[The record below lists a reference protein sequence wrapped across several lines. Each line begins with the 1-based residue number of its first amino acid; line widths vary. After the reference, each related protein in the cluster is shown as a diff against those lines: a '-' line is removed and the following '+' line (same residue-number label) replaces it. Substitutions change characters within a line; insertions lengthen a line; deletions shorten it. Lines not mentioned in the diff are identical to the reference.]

1 MASISSLMGSS
12 SSGSIY
18 GSRNSN
24 IISGL
29 ASGLDTESMIE
40 GMLQGYKSKI
50 TGLQQDRQSLLWQ
63 QQAYQSISDKLVEF
77 SRKYMSYTSSTN
89 LLSSSFFNN
98 AVLTTTGGKFADMV
112 SATGKTSSNI
122 TIDAVAQLAT
132 AARYTHSASK
142 LGNVIE
148 SGDRLTVRG
157 DSAMN
162 VSDPINVS
170 TLEGSLTIKYGNKD
184 VTIDFGERE
193 FFDESG
199 KGTKPLTAED
209 LKSAIEKK
217 LADEKITLSSGDQK
231 AASELIK
238 VEVGSNGEITF
249 SDKTPGG
256 NTVDIKGATGQLE
269 KTLKPTTDDLGNPIT
284 SITLETGKTYSKEIS
299 TAEYLSDKS
308 ITVTL
313 NGVKKTISLEDVVKD
328 ENGAYIQNAPDGS
341 TSQETANDKFQKNLK
356 NALDKAFGTGKV
368 QVSFGADS
376 KLNFSVQ
383 KGSTLAVSSE
393 VGEVLGF
400 EDGLTTY
407 VNTSKTLGQ
416 LGELTALEDGD
427 SDDDIKKAT
436 LTIGEVP
443 VEGTAIFVPE
453 DERVTKEDGVY
464 DADGYKLD
472 ENGFRLNDDGEIL
485 YEFSLK
491 VNGKEVGKFTQDTA
505 LETVMNAINSN
516 TEAGVNVS
524 YSSLTNQFVFTAK
537 QTGEDGQIE
546 LGDGTGN
553 DLAAA
558 LFGTSD
564 GKFTPGQDAIFKA
577 TVNGSPMNFSRS
589 SNTFDMDGMSV
600 TLKGTFN
607 FNNNTTQ
614 TGPIASDNI
623 SDALFVEGESVTFT
637 SKTDTDTVVD
647 AIKQMVEDY
656 NAIVKEVKEAYSTM
670 PLQQTNGSKYEPLTE
685 EDKADMSESEI
696 EAYEEKAKTG
706 LLFGDNDLSSLY
718 NALRSAVAPGGND
731 GSFLRSIGIN
741 TSYSEGLTTIEL
753 DETALREAL
762 ETNPDGVKDA
772 FTKSKENGASRDG
785 LMTAIQKVTD
795 RYAATTGATKG
806 ILIEKAGSK
815 YSPTAA
821 LDNALLDQMNEI
833 DDQIETWQSKMSD
846 KVDYYTN
853 KFTQLEMLIQQMNSQ
868 SSTLAG
874 LMGGY

>member
-12 SSGSIY
+12 SSSSIY

-132 AARYTHSASK
+132 SSRYTHSASG
-142 LGNVIE
+142 LGQATV
-148 SGDRLTVRG
+148 GTDGKLTVTG
-157 DSAMN
+157 DGTFDVNGKMN
-162 VSDPINVS
+162 VSE
-170 TLEGSLTIKYGNKD
+170 LEGSLSLKYGNKEI
-184 VTIDFGERE
+184 TINFDELE
-193 FFDESG
+193 FFDKKGDGSG
-199 KGTKPLTAED
+199 TITADD

-217 LADEKITLSSGDQK
+217 LEDQKITLSSGDQK

-249 SDKTPGG
+249 SDKTSAG
-256 NTVDIKGATGQLE
+256 NTVEISGATG
-269 KTLKPTTDDLGNPIT
+269 KLKDSLGLTGDKLGSSFTFKEGTYTTQV
-284 SITLETGKTYSKEIS
+284 S

-313 NGVKKTISLEDVVKD
+313 NGVKKTISLADIVKD
-328 ENGAYIQNAPDGS
+328 GNGYINS
-341 TSQETANDKFQKNLK
+341 NDTFKDNLQS
-356 NALDKAFGTGKV
+356 ALDKAFGGEKVTVGVDGGKLSFA
-368 QVSFGADS
+368 VS
-376 KLNFSVQ
+376 Q
-383 KGSTLAVSSE
+383 GSTLAVSSS
-393 VGEVLGF
+393 VGKALGF
-400 EDGLTTY
+400 EDSMTTY
-407 VNTSKTLGQ
+407 VNTSQTLGQ
-416 LGELTALEDGD
+416 LGTFNKDTGE
-427 SDDDIKKAT
+427 
-436 LTIGEVP
+436 LTIGGKKVQGTLMEKVP
-443 VEGTAIFVPE
+443 KDQWIKQDDGTYI
-453 DERVTKEDGVY
+453 DSQGN
-464 DADGYKLD
+464 KLD
-472 ENGFRLNDDGEIL
+472 AEGYRLSKDGERL
-485 YEFSLK
+485 YEFSLT

-505 LETVMNAINSN
+505 LETVMNAINSD

-524 YSSLTNQFVFTAK
+524 YSNLTNQFVFTAK
-537 QTGEDGQIE
+537 ESGEGGQIE
-546 LGDGTGN
+546 MGDG
-553 DLAAA
+553 LAQA
-558 LFGTSD
+558 LFGKVDIKDET
-564 GKFTPGQDAIFKA
+564 TYTAGQDAIFKA
-577 TVNGSPMNFSRS
+577 TVNGSTMYLSRS

-607 FNNNTTQ
+607 NTDRGTDADPIKSSDL
-614 TGPIASDNI
+614 TGMTSANESKM
-623 SDALFVEGESVTFT
+623 FEKGESVTFT
-637 SKTDTDTVVD
+637 SKSDTDTIVD

-656 NAIVKEVKEAYSTM
+656 NKIVTEVKGAYSDM

-685 EDKADMSESEI
+685 EQKADMSESEI

-718 NALRSAVAPGGND
+718 NALRSAVTPGGSD
-731 GSFLRSIGIN
+731 GSLLRSIGIK

-753 DETALREAL
+753 DESALREAL
-762 ETNPDGVKDA
+762 ETNPDQVKDI
-772 FTKSKENGASRDG
+772 FTKSKDNGASSDG
-785 LMTAIQKVTD
+785 LMTSIQKVTN

>member
-12 SSGSIY
+12 SSSSIY

-112 SATGKTSSNI
+112 SAVGKTSSNV

-132 AARYTHSASK
+132 AARYAH
-142 LGNVIE
+142 NV
-148 SGDRLTVRG
+148 SGLKGQATVGADGALTVTG
-157 DSAMN
+157 DGTFDVNGQMN
-162 VSDPINVS
+162 VSE
-170 TLEGSLTIKYGNKD
+170 LEGSLTLQYGNKD
-184 VTIDFGERE
+184 VTIDFGELE

-256 NTVDIKGATGQLE
+256 NTVDIKGATGQLKE
-269 KTLKPTTDDLGNPIT
+269 TLKPTTDDHGNPIT
-284 SITLETGKTYSKEIS
+284 SITLEKDNTYSKEVS
-299 TAEYLSDKS
+299 KAEYLSDKS

-313 NGVKKTISLEDVVKD
+313 NGVKKTISLENVVKD
-328 ENGAYIQNAPDGS
+328 GDTYVSSNEDFK
-341 TSQETANDKFQKNLK
+341 DNLQD
-356 NALDKAFGTGKV
+356 ALDKAFGAGKV
-368 QVSFGADS
+368 TVGLDSGKLSFGVKA
-376 KLNFSVQ
+376 
-383 KGSTLAVSSE
+383 GSTLAVSSD
-393 VGEVLGF
+393 VGEALGIG
-400 EDGLTTY
+400 EGLTTY
-407 VNTSKTLGQ
+407 VNTGKTLGQ
-416 LGELTALEDGD
+416 LGTLTVDK
-427 SDDDIKKAT
+427 DDPTKAKAT
-436 LTIGEVP
+436 LKIGNVN
-443 VEGTAIFVPE
+443 VLGTAMKGTGQPTE
-453 DERVTKEDGVY
+453 QKDGTFL
-464 DADGYKLD
+464 DADGNKVDKEGY
-472 ENGFRLNDDGEIL
+472 RLNEKGERL
-485 YEFSLK
+485 YEFSLT
-491 VNGKEVGKFTQDTA
+491 VNGKKVGEFTQDTA
-505 LETVMNAINSN
+505 LETVLNAINSD

-524 YSSLTNQFVFTAK
+524 YSNLTNQFVFTAK
-537 QTGEDGQIE
+537 QTGEGGQIE
-546 LGDGTGN
+546 MGD
-553 DLAAA
+553 DLAKA
-558 LFGTSD
+558 LFVGPEPAAGEPSPNSH
-564 GKFTPGQDAIFKA
+564 TPGQDAIFKA
-577 TVNGSPMNFSRS
+577 TVNGSTMYLSRS

-607 FNNNTTQ
+607 NVKQAN
-614 TGPIASDNI
+614 GEPITSDKLNGSPDDLNKI
-623 SDALFVEGESVTFT
+623 FDPAATESVTFT
-637 SKTDTDTVVD
+637 SKTDTDTLVD

-656 NAIVKEVKEAYSTM
+656 NAIVTEVKGAYSDM

-685 EDKADMSESEI
+685 EQKADMTESEI
-696 EAYEEKAKTG
+696 KAYEEKAKTG

-772 FTKSKENGASRDG
+772 FTKSKENGASSDG

-868 SSTLAG
+868 SSTLSG

>member
-40 GMLQGYKSKI
+40 GMLESYKQKI
-50 TGLQQDRQSLLWQ
+50 TGLQQNRQSLLWQ
-63 QQAYQSISDKLVEF
+63 QEAYQSISDKLVEF

-112 SATGKTSSNI
+112 SATGKTSSNV

-132 AARYTHSASK
+132 SSRYTHSASG
-142 LGNVIE
+142 LGQATV
-148 SGDRLTVRG
+148 GTDGKLTVTG
-157 DSAMN
+157 DGTFDVNGKMN
-162 VSDPINVS
+162 VSE
-170 TLEGSLTIKYGNKD
+170 LEGSLSLKYGNKEI
-184 VTIDFGERE
+184 TINFDELE
-193 FFDESG
+193 FFDEKGDGSG
-199 KGTKPLTAED
+199 TITADD

-217 LADEKITLSSGDQK
+217 LEDQNITLSSGDQK

-249 SDKTPGG
+249 SDKTSAG
-256 NTVDIKGATGQLE
+256 NTVEISGATG
-269 KTLKPTTDDLGNPIT
+269 KLKDSLGLTGDKLGSSFTFKEGTYTTQV
-284 SITLETGKTYSKEIS
+284 S

-313 NGVKKTISLEDVVKD
+313 NGVKKTISLADIVKD
-328 ENGAYIQNAPDGS
+328 GNGYINS
-341 TSQETANDKFQKNLK
+341 NDTFKDNLQS
-356 NALDKAFGTGKV
+356 ALDKAFGGEKVTVGVDGGKLSFA
-368 QVSFGADS
+368 VS
-376 KLNFSVQ
+376 Q
-383 KGSTLAVSSE
+383 GSTLAVSSS
-393 VGEVLGF
+393 VGKALGF
-400 EDGLTTY
+400 EDSMTTY
-407 VNTSKTLGQ
+407 VNTSQTLGQ
-416 LGELTALEDGD
+416 LGTFNKDTGE
-427 SDDDIKKAT
+427 
-436 LTIGEVP
+436 LTIGGMKVQGTLMEKVP
-443 VEGTAIFVPE
+443 KDQWIKQDDGTYI
-453 DERVTKEDGVY
+453 DSQGN
-464 DADGYKLD
+464 KLD
-472 ENGFRLNDDGEIL
+472 KEGYRLSKDGERL
-485 YEFSLK
+485 YEFSLT

-505 LETVMNAINSN
+505 LETVMNAINSD

-524 YSSLTNQFVFTAK
+524 YSNLTNQFVFTAK
-537 QTGEDGQIE
+537 ESGEGGQIE
-546 LGDGTGN
+546 MGDG
-553 DLAAA
+553 LAQA
-558 LFGTSD
+558 LFGKVDIKDET
-564 GKFTPGQDAIFKA
+564 TYTAGQDAIFKA
-577 TVNGSPMNFSRS
+577 TVNGSTMYLSRS

-607 FNNNTTQ
+607 NTDRGTDADPIKSSDL
-614 TGPIASDNI
+614 TGMTSANESKM
-623 SDALFVEGESVTFT
+623 FEKGESVTFT
-637 SKTDTDTVVD
+637 SKSDTDTIVD

-656 NAIVKEVKEAYSTM
+656 NKIVTEVKGAYSDM

-685 EDKADMSESEI
+685 EQKADMSESEI

-718 NALRSAVAPGGND
+718 NALRSAVTPGGSD
-731 GSFLRSIGIN
+731 GSLLRSIGIN

-753 DETALREAL
+753 DESALREAL
-762 ETNPDGVKDA
+762 ETNPDRVKDI
-772 FTKSKENGASRDG
+772 FTKSKDNGASSDG
-785 LMTAIQKVTD
+785 LMTSIQKVTN

-821 LDNALLDQMNEI
+821 LDNTLLDQMNEI
-833 DDQIETWQSKMSD
+833 DDQIETWQNKMSD

-868 SSTLAG
+868 SSTLSG

>member
-12 SSGSIY
+12 SSSSIY

-132 AARYTHSASK
+132 AARYTHSASG
-142 LGNVIE
+142 LGQATV
-148 SGDRLTVRG
+148 GTDGKLTVTG
-157 DSAMN
+157 DGTFDVNGKMN
-162 VSDPINVS
+162 VSE
-170 TLEGSLTIKYGNKD
+170 LEGSLSLKYGNKEI
-184 VTIDFGERE
+184 TINFDELE
-193 FFDESG
+193 FFDKKGDGSG
-199 KGTKPLTAED
+199 TITADD

-217 LADEKITLSSGDQK
+217 LEDQKITLSSGDQK

-249 SDKTPGG
+249 SDKTSAG
-256 NTVDIKGATGQLE
+256 NTVEISGATG
-269 KTLKPTTDDLGNPIT
+269 KLKDSLGLTGDKFGSSFTFKEGTYTTQV
-284 SITLETGKTYSKEIS
+284 S

-313 NGVKKTISLEDVVKD
+313 NGVKKTISLADIVKD
-328 ENGAYIQNAPDGS
+328 GNGYINS
-341 TSQETANDKFQKNLK
+341 NDTFKDNLQS
-356 NALDKAFGTGKV
+356 ALDKAFGGEKVTVGVDGGKLSFA
-368 QVSFGADS
+368 VS
-376 KLNFSVQ
+376 Q
-383 KGSTLAVSSE
+383 GSTLAVSSS
-393 VGEVLGF
+393 VGKALGF
-400 EDGLTTY
+400 EDSMTTY
-407 VNTSKTLGQ
+407 VNTSQTLGQ
-416 LGELTALEDGD
+416 LGTFNKDTGE
-427 SDDDIKKAT
+427 
-436 LTIGEVP
+436 LTIGGMKVQGTLMEKVP
-443 VEGTAIFVPE
+443 KDQWIKQDDGTYI
-453 DERVTKEDGVY
+453 DSQGN
-464 DADGYKLD
+464 KLD
-472 ENGFRLNDDGEIL
+472 AEGYRLSKDGERL
-485 YEFSLK
+485 YEFSLT

-505 LETVMNAINSN
+505 LETVMNAINSD

-524 YSSLTNQFVFTAK
+524 YSNLTNQFVFTAK
-537 QTGEDGQIE
+537 ESGEGGQIE
-546 LGDGTGN
+546 MGDG
-553 DLAAA
+553 LAQA
-558 LFGTSD
+558 LFGKVDIKDET
-564 GKFTPGQDAIFKA
+564 TYTAGQDAIFKA
-577 TVNGSPMNFSRS
+577 TVNGSTMYLSRS

-607 FNNNTTQ
+607 NTDRGTDADPIKSSDL
-614 TGPIASDNI
+614 TGMTSANESKM
-623 SDALFVEGESVTFT
+623 FEKGESVTFT
-637 SKTDTDTVVD
+637 SKSDTDTIVD

-656 NAIVKEVKEAYSTM
+656 NKIVTEVKGAYSDM
-670 PLQQTNGSKYEPLTE
+670 PLQRTNGSKYEPLTE
-685 EDKADMSESEI
+685 EQKADMSESEI

-718 NALRSAVAPGGND
+718 NALRSAVTPGGSD
-731 GSFLRSIGIN
+731 GSLLRSIGIN

-753 DETALREAL
+753 DESALREAL
-762 ETNPDGVKDA
+762 ETNPDQVKDI
-772 FTKSKENGASRDG
+772 FTKSKDNGASSDG
-785 LMTAIQKVTD
+785 LMTSIQKVTN

-821 LDNALLDQMNEI
+821 LDNTLLDQMNEI
-833 DDQIETWQSKMSD
+833 DDQIETWQNKMSD

-868 SSTLAG
+868 SSTLSG

>member
-12 SSGSIY
+12 SSSSIY

-50 TGLQQDRQSLLWQ
+50 TGLQQDRQSLLWK

-132 AARYTHSASK
+132 ATRYTHMASGLNK
-142 LGNVIE
+142 QLEVSENGTM
-148 SGDRLTVRG
+148 TVGGSSKFDVTEMR
-157 DSAMN
+157 
-162 VSDPINVS
+162 NVS
-170 TLEGSLTIKYGNKD
+170 TLEGSLTLQYGNKD
-184 VTIDFGERE
+184 VTIDFGELE

-249 SDKTPGG
+249 SDKTSAG
-256 NTVDIKGATGQLE
+256 NTVEISGATG
-269 KTLKPTTDDLGNPIT
+269 KLKDSLGLTGDKLGSSFTFKEGTYTTQV
-284 SITLETGKTYSKEIS
+284 S

-313 NGVKKTISLEDVVKD
+313 NGVKKTISLADIVKD
-328 ENGAYIQNAPDGS
+328 GNGYINS
-341 TSQETANDKFQKNLK
+341 NDTFKDNLQS
-356 NALDKAFGTGKV
+356 ALDKAFGGEKVTVGVDGGKLSFA
-368 QVSFGADS
+368 VS
-376 KLNFSVQ
+376 Q
-383 KGSTLAVSSE
+383 GSTLAVSSS
-393 VGEVLGF
+393 VGKALGF
-400 EDGLTTY
+400 EDSMTTY
-407 VNTSKTLGQ
+407 VNTSQTLGQ
-416 LGELTALEDGD
+416 LGTFNKDTGE
-427 SDDDIKKAT
+427 
-436 LTIGEVP
+436 LTIGGMKVQGTLMEKVP
-443 VEGTAIFVPE
+443 KDQWIKQDDGTYI
-453 DERVTKEDGVY
+453 DSQGN
-464 DADGYKLD
+464 KLD
-472 ENGFRLNDDGEIL
+472 AEGYRLSKDGERL
-485 YEFSLK
+485 YEFSLT

-505 LETVMNAINSN
+505 LETVMNAINSD

-524 YSSLTNQFVFTAK
+524 YSNLTNQFVFTAK
-537 QTGEDGQIE
+537 ESGEGGQIE
-546 LGDGTGN
+546 MGDG
-553 DLAAA
+553 LAQA
-558 LFGTSD
+558 LFGKVDIKDET
-564 GKFTPGQDAIFKA
+564 TYTAGQDAIFKA
-577 TVNGSPMNFSRS
+577 TVNGSTMYLSRS

-607 FNNNTTQ
+607 NTDRGTDADPIKSSDL
-614 TGPIASDNI
+614 TGMTSANESKM
-623 SDALFVEGESVTFT
+623 FEKGESVTFT
-637 SKTDTDTVVD
+637 SKSDTDTIVD

-656 NAIVKEVKEAYSTM
+656 NKIVTEVKGAYSDM
-670 PLQQTNGSKYEPLTE
+670 PLQRTNGSKYEPLTE
-685 EDKADMSESEI
+685 EQKADMSESEI

>member
-40 GMLQGYKSKI
+40 GMLESYKQKI
-50 TGLQQDRQSLLWQ
+50 TGLQQNRQSLLWQ
-63 QQAYQSISDKLVEF
+63 QEAYQSISDKLVEF

-112 SATGKTSSNI
+112 SATGKTSSNV

-132 AARYTHSASK
+132 SSRYTHSASG
-142 LGNVIE
+142 LGQATV
-148 SGDRLTVRG
+148 GTDGKLTVTG
-157 DSAMN
+157 DGTFDVNGKMN
-162 VSDPINVS
+162 VSE
-170 TLEGSLTIKYGNKD
+170 LEGSLSLKYGNKEI
-184 VTIDFGERE
+184 TINFDELE
-193 FFDESG
+193 FFDKKGDGSG
-199 KGTKPLTAED
+199 TITADD

-217 LADEKITLSSGDQK
+217 LEDQKITLSSGDQK

-249 SDKTPGG
+249 SDKTSAG
-256 NTVDIKGATGQLE
+256 NTVEISGATG
-269 KTLKPTTDDLGNPIT
+269 KLKDSLGLTGDKLGSSFTFKEGTYTTQV
-284 SITLETGKTYSKEIS
+284 S

-313 NGVKKTISLEDVVKD
+313 NGVKKTISLADIVKD
-328 ENGAYIQNAPDGS
+328 GNGYINS
-341 TSQETANDKFQKNLK
+341 NDTFKDNLQS
-356 NALDKAFGTGKV
+356 ALDKAFGGEKVTVGVDGGKLSFA
-368 QVSFGADS
+368 VS
-376 KLNFSVQ
+376 Q
-383 KGSTLAVSSE
+383 GSTLAVSSS
-393 VGEVLGF
+393 VGKALGF
-400 EDGLTTY
+400 EDSMTTY
-407 VNTSKTLGQ
+407 VNTSQTLGQ
-416 LGELTALEDGD
+416 LGTFNKDTGE
-427 SDDDIKKAT
+427 
-436 LTIGEVP
+436 LTIGGKKVQGTLMEKVP
-443 VEGTAIFVPE
+443 KDQWIKQDDGTYI
-453 DERVTKEDGVY
+453 DSQGN
-464 DADGYKLD
+464 KLD
-472 ENGFRLNDDGEIL
+472 AEGYRLSKDGERL
-485 YEFSLK
+485 YEFSLT

-505 LETVMNAINSN
+505 LETVMNAINSD

-524 YSSLTNQFVFTAK
+524 YSNLTNQFVFTAK
-537 QTGEDGQIE
+537 ESGEGGQIE
-546 LGDGTGN
+546 MGDG
-553 DLAAA
+553 LAQA
-558 LFGTSD
+558 LFGKVDIKDET
-564 GKFTPGQDAIFKA
+564 TYTAGQDAIFKA
-577 TVNGSPMNFSRS
+577 TVNGSTMYLSRS

-607 FNNNTTQ
+607 NTDRGTDADPIKSSDL
-614 TGPIASDNI
+614 TGMTSANESKM
-623 SDALFVEGESVTFT
+623 FEKGESVTFT
-637 SKTDTDTVVD
+637 SKSDTDTIVD

-656 NAIVKEVKEAYSTM
+656 NKIVTEVKGAYSDM

-685 EDKADMSESEI
+685 EQKADMSESEI

-718 NALRSAVAPGGND
+718 NALRSAVTPGGSD
-731 GSFLRSIGIN
+731 GSLLRSIGIK

-753 DETALREAL
+753 DESALREAL
-762 ETNPDGVKDA
+762 ETNPDQVKDI
-772 FTKSKENGASRDG
+772 FTKSKDNGASSDG
-785 LMTAIQKVTD
+785 LMTSIQKVTN

-821 LDNALLDQMNEI
+821 LDNTLLDQMNEI
-833 DDQIETWQSKMSD
+833 DDQIETWQNKMSD

-868 SSTLAG
+868 SSTLSG

>member
-40 GMLQGYKSKI
+40 GMLESYKQKI
-50 TGLQQDRQSLLWQ
+50 TGLQQNRQSLLWQ
-63 QQAYQSISDKLVEF
+63 QEAYQSISDKLVEF

-112 SATGKTSSNI
+112 SATGKTSSNV

-132 AARYTHSASK
+132 SSRYTHSASG
-142 LGNVIE
+142 LGQATV
-148 SGDRLTVRG
+148 GTDGKLTVTG
-157 DSAMN
+157 DGTFDVNGKMN
-162 VSDPINVS
+162 VSE
-170 TLEGSLTIKYGNKD
+170 LEGSLSLKYGNKEI
-184 VTIDFGERE
+184 TINFDELE
-193 FFDESG
+193 FFDKKGDGSG
-199 KGTKPLTAED
+199 TITADD

-217 LADEKITLSSGDQK
+217 LEDQKITLSSGDQK

-249 SDKTPGG
+249 SDKTSAG
-256 NTVDIKGATGQLE
+256 NTVEISGATG
-269 KTLKPTTDDLGNPIT
+269 KLKDSLGLTGDKLGSSFTFKEGTYTTQV
-284 SITLETGKTYSKEIS
+284 S

-313 NGVKKTISLEDVVKD
+313 NGVKKTISLADIVKD
-328 ENGAYIQNAPDGS
+328 GNGYINS
-341 TSQETANDKFQKNLK
+341 NDTFKDNLQS
-356 NALDKAFGTGKV
+356 ALDKAFGGEKVTVGVDGGKLSFA
-368 QVSFGADS
+368 VS
-376 KLNFSVQ
+376 Q
-383 KGSTLAVSSE
+383 GSTLAVSSS
-393 VGEVLGF
+393 VGKALGF
-400 EDGLTTY
+400 EDSMTTY
-407 VNTSKTLGQ
+407 VNTSQTLGQ
-416 LGELTALEDGD
+416 LGTFNKDTGE
-427 SDDDIKKAT
+427 
-436 LTIGEVP
+436 LTIGGKKVQGTLMEKVP
-443 VEGTAIFVPE
+443 KDQWIKQDDGTYI
-453 DERVTKEDGVY
+453 DSQGN
-464 DADGYKLD
+464 KLD
-472 ENGFRLNDDGEIL
+472 AEGYRLSKDGERL
-485 YEFSLK
+485 YEFSLT

-505 LETVMNAINSN
+505 LETVMNAINSD

-524 YSSLTNQFVFTAK
+524 YSNLTNQFVFTAK
-537 QTGEDGQIE
+537 ESGEGGQIE
-546 LGDGTGN
+546 MGDG
-553 DLAAA
+553 LAQA
-558 LFGTSD
+558 LFGKVDIKDET
-564 GKFTPGQDAIFKA
+564 TYTAGQDAIFKA
-577 TVNGSPMNFSRS
+577 TVNGSTMYLSRS

-607 FNNNTTQ
+607 NTDRGTDADPIKSSDL
-614 TGPIASDNI
+614 TGMTSANESKM
-623 SDALFVEGESVTFT
+623 FEKGESVTFT
-637 SKTDTDTVVD
+637 SKSDTDTIVD

-656 NAIVKEVKEAYSTM
+656 NKIVTEVKGAYSDM

-685 EDKADMSESEI
+685 EQKADMSESEI

-718 NALRSAVAPGGND
+718 NALRSAVTPGGSD
-731 GSFLRSIGIN
+731 GSLLRSIGIN

-753 DETALREAL
+753 DESALREAL
-762 ETNPDGVKDA
+762 ETNPDQVKDI
-772 FTKSKENGASRDG
+772 FTKSKDNGASSDG
-785 LMTAIQKVTD
+785 LMTSIQKVTN

-821 LDNALLDQMNEI
+821 LDNTLLDQMNEI
-833 DDQIETWQSKMSD
+833 DDQIETWQNKMSD

-868 SSTLAG
+868 SSTLSG

>member
-12 SSGSIY
+12 SSSSIY

-132 AARYTHSASK
+132 SSRYTHSASG
-142 LGNVIE
+142 LGQATV
-148 SGDRLTVRG
+148 GTDGKLTVTG
-157 DSAMN
+157 DGTFDVNGKMN
-162 VSDPINVS
+162 VSE
-170 TLEGSLTIKYGNKD
+170 LEGSLSLKYGNKEI
-184 VTIDFGERE
+184 TINFDELE
-193 FFDESG
+193 FFDKKGDGSG
-199 KGTKPLTAED
+199 TITADD

-217 LADEKITLSSGDQK
+217 LEDQKITLSSGDQK

-249 SDKTPGG
+249 SDKTSAG
-256 NTVDIKGATGQLE
+256 NTVEISGATG
-269 KTLKPTTDDLGNPIT
+269 KLKDSLGLTGDKLGSSFTFKEGTYTTQV
-284 SITLETGKTYSKEIS
+284 S

-313 NGVKKTISLEDVVKD
+313 NGVKKTISLADIVKD
-328 ENGAYIQNAPDGS
+328 GNGYINS
-341 TSQETANDKFQKNLK
+341 NDTFKDNLQS
-356 NALDKAFGTGKV
+356 ALDKAFGGEKVTVGVDGGKLSFA
-368 QVSFGADS
+368 VS
-376 KLNFSVQ
+376 Q
-383 KGSTLAVSSE
+383 GSTLAVSSS
-393 VGEVLGF
+393 VGKALGF
-400 EDGLTTY
+400 EDSMTTY
-407 VNTSKTLGQ
+407 VNTSQTLGQ
-416 LGELTALEDGD
+416 LGTFNKDTGE
-427 SDDDIKKAT
+427 
-436 LTIGEVP
+436 LTIGGKKVQGTLMEKVP
-443 VEGTAIFVPE
+443 KDQWIKQDDGTYI
-453 DERVTKEDGVY
+453 DSQGN
-464 DADGYKLD
+464 KLD
-472 ENGFRLNDDGEIL
+472 AEGYRLSKDGERL
-485 YEFSLK
+485 YEFSLT

-505 LETVMNAINSN
+505 LETVMNAINSD

-524 YSSLTNQFVFTAK
+524 YSNLTNQFVFTAK
-537 QTGEDGQIE
+537 ESGEGGQIE
-546 LGDGTGN
+546 MGDG
-553 DLAAA
+553 LAQA
-558 LFGTSD
+558 LFGKVDIKDET
-564 GKFTPGQDAIFKA
+564 TYTAGQDAIFKA
-577 TVNGSPMNFSRS
+577 TVNGSTMYLSRS

-607 FNNNTTQ
+607 NTDRGTDADPIKSSDL
-614 TGPIASDNI
+614 TGMTSANESKM
-623 SDALFVEGESVTFT
+623 FEKGESVTFT

-670 PLQQTNGSKYEPLTE
+670 PLQQTNGSKYEPLTD

>member
-40 GMLQGYKSKI
+40 GMLESYKQKI
-50 TGLQQDRQSLLWQ
+50 TGLQQNRQSLLWQ
-63 QQAYQSISDKLVEF
+63 QEAYQSISDKLVEF

-112 SATGKTSSNI
+112 SATGKTSSNV

-132 AARYTHSASK
+132 SSRYTHSASG
-142 LGNVIE
+142 LGQATV
-148 SGDRLTVRG
+148 GTDGKLTVTG
-157 DSAMN
+157 DGTFDVNGKMN
-162 VSDPINVS
+162 VSE
-170 TLEGSLTIKYGNKD
+170 LEGSLSLKYGNKEI
-184 VTIDFGERE
+184 TINFDELE
-193 FFDESG
+193 FFDKKGDGSG
-199 KGTKPLTAED
+199 TITADD

-217 LADEKITLSSGDQK
+217 LEDQNITLSSGDQK

-249 SDKTPGG
+249 SDKTSAG
-256 NTVDIKGATGQLE
+256 NTVEISGATG
-269 KTLKPTTDDLGNPIT
+269 KLKDSLGLTGDKLGSSFTFKEGTYTTQV
-284 SITLETGKTYSKEIS
+284 S

-313 NGVKKTISLEDVVKD
+313 NGVKKTISLADIVKD
-328 ENGAYIQNAPDGS
+328 GNGYINS
-341 TSQETANDKFQKNLK
+341 NDTFKDNLQS
-356 NALDKAFGTGKV
+356 ALDKAFGGEKVTVGVDGGKLSFA
-368 QVSFGADS
+368 VS
-376 KLNFSVQ
+376 Q
-383 KGSTLAVSSE
+383 GSTLAVSSS
-393 VGEVLGF
+393 VGKALGF
-400 EDGLTTY
+400 EDSMTTY
-407 VNTSKTLGQ
+407 VNTSQTLGQ
-416 LGELTALEDGD
+416 LGTFNKDTGE
-427 SDDDIKKAT
+427 
-436 LTIGEVP
+436 LTIGGMKVQGTLMEKVP
-443 VEGTAIFVPE
+443 KDQWIKQDDGTYI
-453 DERVTKEDGVY
+453 DSQGN
-464 DADGYKLD
+464 KLD
-472 ENGFRLNDDGEIL
+472 AEGYRLSKDGERL
-485 YEFSLK
+485 YEFSLT

-505 LETVMNAINSN
+505 LETVMNAINSD

-524 YSSLTNQFVFTAK
+524 YSNLTNQFVFTAK
-537 QTGEDGQIE
+537 ESGEGGQIE
-546 LGDGTGN
+546 MGDG
-553 DLAAA
+553 LAQA
-558 LFGTSD
+558 LFGKVDIKDET
-564 GKFTPGQDAIFKA
+564 TYTAGQDAIFKA
-577 TVNGSPMNFSRS
+577 TVNGSTMYLSRS

-607 FNNNTTQ
+607 NTDRGTDADPIKSSDL
-614 TGPIASDNI
+614 TGMTSADESKM
-623 SDALFVEGESVTFT
+623 FEKGESVTFT
-637 SKTDTDTVVD
+637 SKSDTDTIVD

-656 NAIVKEVKEAYSTM
+656 NKIVTEVKGAYSDM

-685 EDKADMSESEI
+685 EQKADMSESEI

-718 NALRSAVAPGGND
+718 NALRSAVTPGGSD
-731 GSFLRSIGIN
+731 GSLLRSIGIN

-753 DETALREAL
+753 DESALREAL
-762 ETNPDGVKDA
+762 ETNPDQVKDI
-772 FTKSKENGASRDG
+772 FTKSKDNGASSDG
-785 LMTAIQKVTD
+785 LMTSIQKVTN

-821 LDNALLDQMNEI
+821 LDNTLLDQMNEI
-833 DDQIETWQSKMSD
+833 DDQIETWQNKMSD

-868 SSTLAG
+868 SSTLSG

>member
-40 GMLQGYKSKI
+40 GMLEGYKQKI
-50 TGLQQDRQSLLWQ
+50 TGLQQNRQSLLWQ
-63 QQAYQSISDKLVEF
+63 QEAYQSISDKLVEF

-112 SATGKTSSNI
+112 SATGKTSSNV

-132 AARYTHSASK
+132 SSRYTHSASG
-142 LGNVIE
+142 LGQATV
-148 SGDRLTVRG
+148 GTDGKLTVTG
-157 DSAMN
+157 DGTFDVNGKMN
-162 VSDPINVS
+162 VSE
-170 TLEGSLTIKYGNKD
+170 LEGSLSLKYGNKEI
-184 VTIDFGERE
+184 TINFDELE
-193 FFDESG
+193 FFDKKGDGSG
-199 KGTKPLTAED
+199 TITADD

-217 LADEKITLSSGDQK
+217 LEDQKITLSSGDQK

-249 SDKTPGG
+249 SDKTSAG
-256 NTVDIKGATGQLE
+256 NTVEISGATG
-269 KTLKPTTDDLGNPIT
+269 KLKDSLGLTGDKLGSSFTFKEGTYTTQV
-284 SITLETGKTYSKEIS
+284 S

-313 NGVKKTISLEDVVKD
+313 NGVKKTISLADIVKD
-328 ENGAYIQNAPDGS
+328 GNGYINS
-341 TSQETANDKFQKNLK
+341 NDTFKDNLQS
-356 NALDKAFGTGKV
+356 ALDKAFGGEKVTVGVDGGKLSFA
-368 QVSFGADS
+368 VS
-376 KLNFSVQ
+376 Q
-383 KGSTLAVSSE
+383 GSTLAVSSS
-393 VGEVLGF
+393 VGKALGF
-400 EDGLTTY
+400 EDSMTTY
-407 VNTSKTLGQ
+407 VNTSQTLGQ
-416 LGELTALEDGD
+416 LGSFNADTG
-427 SDDDIKKAT
+427 T
-436 LTIGEVP
+436 LTFGGGTPLQGVLMEKVP
-443 VEGTAIFVPE
+443 KDQWIKQDDGTYI
-453 DERVTKEDGVY
+453 DSQGN
-464 DADGYKLD
+464 KLD
-472 ENGFRLNDDGEIL
+472 AEGYRLSKDGERL
-485 YEFSLK
+485 YEFSLT

-505 LETVMNAINSN
+505 LETVMNAINSD

-524 YSSLTNQFVFTAK
+524 YSNLTNQFVFTAK
-537 QTGEDGQIE
+537 ESGEGGQIE
-546 LGDGTGN
+546 MGDG
-553 DLAAA
+553 LAQA
-558 LFGTSD
+558 LFGKVDIKDET
-564 GKFTPGQDAIFKA
+564 TYTAGQDAIFKA
-577 TVNGSPMNFSRS
+577 TVNGSTMYLSRS

-607 FNNNTTQ
+607 NTDRGTDADPIKSSDL
-614 TGPIASDNI
+614 TGMTSANESKM
-623 SDALFVEGESVTFT
+623 FEKGESVTFT
-637 SKTDTDTVVD
+637 SKSDTDTIVD

-656 NAIVKEVKEAYSTM
+656 NKIVTEVKGAYSDM

-685 EDKADMSESEI
+685 EQKADMSESEI

-718 NALRSAVAPGGND
+718 NALRSAVTPGGSD
-731 GSFLRSIGIN
+731 GSLLRSIGIN

-753 DETALREAL
+753 DESALREAL
-762 ETNPDGVKDA
+762 ETNPDQVKDI
-772 FTKSKENGASRDG
+772 FTKSKDNGASSDG
-785 LMTAIQKVTD
+785 LMTSIQKVTN

-821 LDNALLDQMNEI
+821 LDNTLLDQMNEI
-833 DDQIETWQSKMSD
+833 DDQIETWQNKMSD

-868 SSTLAG
+868 SSTLSG

>member
-132 AARYTHSASK
+132 ATRYTHMASGLNK
-142 LGNVIE
+142 QLEVSENGTM
-148 SGDRLTVRG
+148 TVGGSSKFDVAEMR
-157 DSAMN
+157 D
-162 VSDPINVS
+162 VS
-170 TLEGSLTIKYGNKD
+170 TLEGSLTLKYGNKD
-184 VTIDFGERE
+184 VTIDFGELE

-249 SDKTPGG
+249 SDKTSAG
-256 NTVDIKGATGQLE
+256 NTVEISGATG
-269 KTLKPTTDDLGNPIT
+269 KLKDSLGLTGDKLGSSFTFKEGTYTTQV
-284 SITLETGKTYSKEIS
+284 S

-313 NGVKKTISLEDVVKD
+313 NGVKKTISLADIVKD
-328 ENGAYIQNAPDGS
+328 GNGYINS
-341 TSQETANDKFQKNLK
+341 NDTFKDNLQS
-356 NALDKAFGTGKV
+356 ALDKAFGGEKVTVGVDGGKLSFA
-368 QVSFGADS
+368 VS
-376 KLNFSVQ
+376 Q
-383 KGSTLAVSSE
+383 GSTLAVSSS
-393 VGEVLGF
+393 VGKALGF
-400 EDGLTTY
+400 EDSMTTY
-407 VNTSKTLGQ
+407 VNTSQTLGQ
-416 LGELTALEDGD
+416 LGTFNKDTGE
-427 SDDDIKKAT
+427 
-436 LTIGEVP
+436 LTIGGKKVQGTLMEKVP
-443 VEGTAIFVPE
+443 KDQWIKQDDGTYI
-453 DERVTKEDGVY
+453 DSQGN
-464 DADGYKLD
+464 KLD
-472 ENGFRLNDDGEIL
+472 AEGYRLSKDGERL
-485 YEFSLK
+485 YEFSLT

-505 LETVMNAINSN
+505 LETVMNAINSD

-524 YSSLTNQFVFTAK
+524 YSNLTNQFVFTAK
-537 QTGEDGQIE
+537 ESGEGGQIE
-546 LGDGTGN
+546 MGDG
-553 DLAAA
+553 LAQA
-558 LFGTSD
+558 LFGKVDIKDET
-564 GKFTPGQDAIFKA
+564 TYTAGQDAIFKA
-577 TVNGSPMNFSRS
+577 TVNGSTMYLSRS

-607 FNNNTTQ
+607 NTDRGTDADPIKSSDL
-614 TGPIASDNI
+614 TGMTSANESKM
-623 SDALFVEGESVTFT
+623 FEKGESVTFT
-637 SKTDTDTVVD
+637 SKSDTDTIVD

-656 NAIVKEVKEAYSTM
+656 NKIVTEVKGAYSDM

-685 EDKADMSESEI
+685 EQKADMSESEI

-718 NALRSAVAPGGND
+718 NALRSAVTPGGSD
-731 GSFLRSIGIN
+731 GSLLRSIGIK

-753 DETALREAL
+753 DESALREAL
-762 ETNPDGVKDA
+762 ETNPDQVKDI
-772 FTKSKENGASRDG
+772 FTKSKDNGASSDG
-785 LMTAIQKVTD
+785 LMTSIQKVTN

-821 LDNALLDQMNEI
+821 LDNTLLDQMNEI
-833 DDQIETWQSKMSD
+833 DDQIETWQNKMSD

>member
-12 SSGSIY
+12 SSSSIY

-50 TGLQQDRQSLLWQ
+50 TGLQQDRQSLLWK

-132 AARYTHSASK
+132 AARYTSGASSLGGAGGK
-142 LGNVIE
+142 LTA
-148 SGDRLTVRG
+148 GDEIHMDQDTKL
-157 DSAMN
+157 
-162 VSDPINVS
+162 S
-170 TLEGSLTIKYGNKD
+170 TLEGSMTISYGNKD
-184 VTIDFGERE
+184 VTIDFSDTE
-193 FFDESG
+193 FFDPSG
-199 KGTKPLTAED
+199 NGTGNVSAEK
-209 LKSAIEKK
+209 LKDAIVKK
-217 LADEKITLSSGDQK
+217 LSEEKITLSSGDQK
-231 AASELIK
+231 AASELID
-238 VEVGSNGEITF
+238 VQVSADGTISF
-249 SDKTPGG
+249 SDKTSGQ
-256 NTVDIKGATGQLE
+256 NDVKISSVSGQL
-269 KTLKPTTDDLGNPIT
+269 KDSLGLTGDALGSSFQVDQNQSYT
-284 SITLETGKTYSKEIS
+284 ETVKAAEALEG
-299 TAEYLSDKS
+299 KS
-308 ITVTL
+308 ITITL
-313 NGVKKTISLEDVVKD
+313 DGTKKTISFDSIIKD
-328 ENGAYIQNAPDGS
+328 ENGDYIQTNDAFKDNL
-341 TSQETANDKFQKNLK
+341 QE
-356 NALDKAFGTGKV
+356 ALNKAFGTGKV
-368 QVSFGADS
+368 EVGLDGD
-376 KLNFSVQ
+376 KLTFEAQ
-383 KGSTLAVSSE
+383 KNSTLAVSSTA
-393 VGEVLGF
+393 GNVLGF
-400 EDGLTTY
+400 ENGLTSY
-407 VNTSKTLGQ
+407 VNTSLTLSQ
-416 LGELTALEDGD
+416 LGTYDASSG
-427 SDDDIKKAT
+427 K
-436 LTIGEVP
+436 LTIGGVELQGTLMEAVP
-443 VEGTAIFVPE
+443 K
-453 DERVTKEDGVY
+453 DEWVKQEDGTY
-464 DADGYKLD
+464 KDADGYKLD
-472 ENGFRLNDDGEIL
+472 SDGYRLNDDGQRL
-485 YEFSLK
+485 YEFSLT
-491 VNGKEVGKFTQDTA
+491 VNGTEVGKFNQDTA
-505 LETVMNAINSN
+505 LETVMNSINSN

-524 YSSLTNQFVFTAK
+524 YSKLTNEFVFTAK
-537 QTGEDGQIE
+537 QTGEGGQIE

-553 DLAAA
+553 DLATA
-558 LFGTSD
+558 LFGKSD
-564 GKFTPGQDAIFKA
+564 GKVTEGQDAIFKA
-577 TVNGSPMNFSRS
+577 TVNGSTMYFSRS

-607 FNNNTTQ
+607 NLEQ
-614 TGPIASDNI
+614 ADGKPIKSDELNGSQGELDKI
-623 SDALFVEGESVTFT
+623 FDPAATESVTFT

-656 NAIVKEVKEAYSTM
+656 NAIVTEVKGAYSDM

-868 SSTLAG
+868 SATLAG

>member
-12 SSGSIY
+12 SSSSIY

-50 TGLQQDRQSLLWQ
+50 TGLQQDRQSLLWK

-132 AARYTHSASK
+132 AARYTSGASSLGGAGGK
-142 LGNVIE
+142 LTA
-148 SGDRLTVRG
+148 GDEIHMDQDTKL
-157 DSAMN
+157 
-162 VSDPINVS
+162 S
-170 TLEGSLTIKYGNKD
+170 TLEGSMTISYGNKD
-184 VTIDFGERE
+184 VTIDFSDTE
-193 FFDESG
+193 FFDPSG
-199 KGTKPLTAED
+199 NGTGNVSAEK
-209 LKSAIEKK
+209 LKDAIVKK
-217 LADEKITLSSGDQK
+217 LSEEKITLSSGDQK
-231 AASELIK
+231 AASELID
-238 VEVGSNGEITF
+238 VQVSGDGTISF
-249 SDKTPGG
+249 SDKTSGQ
-256 NTVDIKGATGQLE
+256 NDVKISSVSGQL
-269 KTLKPTTDDLGNPIT
+269 KDSLGLTGDALGSSFKVDQNQSYT
-284 SITLETGKTYSKEIS
+284 ETVKAAEALEG
-299 TAEYLSDKS
+299 KS
-308 ITVTL
+308 ITITL
-313 NGVKKTISLEDVVKD
+313 DGTKKTISFDSIIKD
-328 ENGAYIQNAPDGS
+328 ENGDYIQTNDAFKDNL
-341 TSQETANDKFQKNLK
+341 QE
-356 NALDKAFGTGKV
+356 ALNKAFGTGKV
-368 QVSFGADS
+368 EVGLDGD
-376 KLNFSVQ
+376 KLTFEAQ
-383 KGSTLAVSSE
+383 KNSTLAVSSTA
-393 VGEVLGF
+393 GDVLGF
-400 EDGLTTY
+400 ENGLTSY
-407 VNTSKTLGQ
+407 VNTSLTLSQ
-416 LGELTALEDGD
+416 LGTYDASSG
-427 SDDDIKKAT
+427 K
-436 LTIGEVP
+436 LTIGGVELQGTLMEAVP
-443 VEGTAIFVPE
+443 K
-453 DERVTKEDGVY
+453 DEWVKQEDGTY
-464 DADGYKLD
+464 KDADGYKLD
-472 ENGFRLNDDGEIL
+472 SDGYRLNDDGERL
-485 YEFSLK
+485 YEFSLT
-491 VNGKEVGKFTQDTA
+491 VNGTEVGKFNQDTA
-505 LETVMNAINSN
+505 LETVMNSINSN

-524 YSSLTNQFVFTAK
+524 YSKLTNEFVFTAK
-537 QTGEDGQIE
+537 QTGEGGQIE
-546 LGDGTGN
+546 LGDGTGK
-553 DLAAA
+553 DLATA
-558 LFGTSD
+558 LFGKSD
-564 GKFTPGQDAIFKA
+564 GKVTEGQDAIFKA
-577 TVNGSPMNFSRS
+577 TVNGSTMYLSRS

-607 FNNNTTQ
+607 NLKQ
-614 TGPIASDNI
+614 ADGKPIKSDELNGSQDELNKI
-623 SDALFVEGESVTFT
+623 FDPAATESVTFT

-670 PLQQTNGSKYEPLTE
+670 PLQQTNGSKYEPLTD

-772 FTKSKENGASRDG
+772 FTKSKENGASSDG

-868 SSTLAG
+868 SSTLSG

>member
-1 MASISSLMGSS
+1 MASISSLMGSNS
-12 SSGSIY
+12 SSSIY

-50 TGLQQDRQSLLWQ
+50 TGLQQDRQSLLWK

-132 AARYTHSASK
+132 SSRYTHSASG
-142 LGNVIE
+142 LGQATV
-148 SGDRLTVRG
+148 GTDGKLTVTG
-157 DSAMN
+157 DGTFDVNGKMN
-162 VSDPINVS
+162 VSE
-170 TLEGSLTIKYGNKD
+170 LEGSLSLKYGNKEI
-184 VTIDFGERE
+184 TINFDELE
-193 FFDESG
+193 FFDKKGDGSG
-199 KGTKPLTAED
+199 TITADD

-217 LADEKITLSSGDQK
+217 LEDQNITLSSGDQK

-249 SDKTPGG
+249 SDKTSAG
-256 NTVDIKGATGQLE
+256 NTVEISGATG
-269 KTLKPTTDDLGNPIT
+269 KLKDSLGLTGDKFGSSFTFKEGTYTTQV
-284 SITLETGKTYSKEIS
+284 S

-313 NGVKKTISLEDVVKD
+313 NGVKKTISLADIVKD
-328 ENGAYIQNAPDGS
+328 GNGYINS
-341 TSQETANDKFQKNLK
+341 NDTFKDNLQS
-356 NALDKAFGTGKV
+356 ALDKAFGGEKVTVGVDGGKLSFA
-368 QVSFGADS
+368 VS
-376 KLNFSVQ
+376 Q
-383 KGSTLAVSSE
+383 GSTLAVSSS
-393 VGEVLGF
+393 VGKALGF
-400 EDGLTTY
+400 EDSMTTY
-407 VNTSKTLGQ
+407 VNTSQTLGQ
-416 LGELTALEDGD
+416 LGTFNKDTGE
-427 SDDDIKKAT
+427 
-436 LTIGEVP
+436 LTIGGMKVQGTLMEKVP
-443 VEGTAIFVPE
+443 KDQWIKQDDGTYI
-453 DERVTKEDGVY
+453 DSQGN
-464 DADGYKLD
+464 KLD
-472 ENGFRLNDDGEIL
+472 AEGYRLSKDGERL
-485 YEFSLK
+485 YEFSLT

-505 LETVMNAINSN
+505 LETVMNAINSD

-524 YSSLTNQFVFTAK
+524 YSNLTNQFVFTAK
-537 QTGEDGQIE
+537 ESGEGGQIE
-546 LGDGTGN
+546 MGDG
-553 DLAAA
+553 LAQA
-558 LFGTSD
+558 LFGKVDIKDET
-564 GKFTPGQDAIFKA
+564 TYTAGQDAIFKA
-577 TVNGSPMNFSRS
+577 TVNGSTMYLSRS

-607 FNNNTTQ
+607 NTDRGTDADPIKSSDL
-614 TGPIASDNI
+614 TGMTSANESKM
-623 SDALFVEGESVTFT
+623 FEKGESVTFT
-637 SKTDTDTVVD
+637 SKSDTDTIVD

-656 NAIVKEVKEAYSTM
+656 NKIVTEVKGAYSDM

-685 EDKADMSESEI
+685 EQKADMSESEI

-718 NALRSAVAPGGND
+718 NALRSAVTPGGSD
-731 GSFLRSIGIN
+731 GSLLRSIGIK

-753 DETALREAL
+753 DESALREAL
-762 ETNPDGVKDA
+762 ETNPDQVKDI
-772 FTKSKENGASRDG
+772 FTKSKDNGASSDG
-785 LMTAIQKVTD
+785 LMTSIQKVTN

>member
-12 SSGSIY
+12 SSSSIY

-50 TGLQQDRQSLLWQ
+50 TGLQQDRQSLLWK

-132 AARYTHSASK
+132 AARYTHSASG
-142 LGNVIE
+142 LGQATV
-148 SGDRLTVRG
+148 GTDGKLTVTG
-157 DSAMN
+157 DGTFDVNGKMN
-162 VSDPINVS
+162 VSE
-170 TLEGSLTIKYGNKD
+170 LEGSLSLKYGNKEI
-184 VTIDFGERE
+184 TINFDELE
-193 FFDESG
+193 FFDE
-199 KGTKPLTAED
+199 KGDGSATITADD

-217 LADEKITLSSGDQK
+217 LEDQKITLSSGDQK

-249 SDKTPGG
+249 SDKTSAG
-256 NTVDIKGATGQLE
+256 NTVEISGATG
-269 KTLKPTTDDLGNPIT
+269 KLKDSLGLTGDKLGSSFTFKEGTYTTQV
-284 SITLETGKTYSKEIS
+284 S

-313 NGVKKTISLEDVVKD
+313 NGVKKTISLADIVKD
-328 ENGAYIQNAPDGS
+328 GNGYINS
-341 TSQETANDKFQKNLK
+341 NDTFKDNLQS
-356 NALDKAFGTGKV
+356 ALDKAFGGEKVTVGVDGGKLSFA
-368 QVSFGADS
+368 VS
-376 KLNFSVQ
+376 Q
-383 KGSTLAVSSE
+383 GSTLAVSSS
-393 VGEVLGF
+393 VGKALGF
-400 EDGLTTY
+400 EDSMTTY
-407 VNTSKTLGQ
+407 VNTSQTLGQ
-416 LGELTALEDGD
+416 LGTFNKDTGE
-427 SDDDIKKAT
+427 
-436 LTIGEVP
+436 LTIGGKKVQGTLMEKVP
-443 VEGTAIFVPE
+443 KDQWIKQDDGTYI
-453 DERVTKEDGVY
+453 DSQGN
-464 DADGYKLD
+464 KLD
-472 ENGFRLNDDGEIL
+472 AEGYRLSKDGERL
-485 YEFSLK
+485 YEFSLT

-505 LETVMNAINSN
+505 LETVMNAINSD

-524 YSSLTNQFVFTAK
+524 YSNLTNQFVFTAK
-537 QTGEDGQIE
+537 ESGEGGQIE
-546 LGDGTGN
+546 MGDG
-553 DLAAA
+553 LAQA
-558 LFGTSD
+558 LFGKVDIKDET
-564 GKFTPGQDAIFKA
+564 TYTAGQDAIFKA
-577 TVNGSPMNFSRS
+577 TVNGSTMYLSRS

-607 FNNNTTQ
+607 NTDRGTDADPIKSSDL
-614 TGPIASDNI
+614 TGMTSANESKM
-623 SDALFVEGESVTFT
+623 FEKGESVTFT
-637 SKTDTDTVVD
+637 SKSDTDTIVD

-656 NAIVKEVKEAYSTM
+656 NKIVTEVKGAYSDM

-772 FTKSKENGASRDG
+772 FTKSKENGASSDG
-785 LMTAIQKVTD
+785 LMTSIQKVTN

-821 LDNALLDQMNEI
+821 LDNTLLDQMNEI
-833 DDQIETWQSKMSD
+833 DDQIETWQNKMSD

>member
-40 GMLQGYKSKI
+40 GMLESYKQKI
-50 TGLQQDRQSLLWQ
+50 TGLQQNRQSLLWQ
-63 QQAYQSISDKLVEF
+63 QEAYQSISDKLVEF

-112 SATGKTSSNI
+112 SATGKTSSNV

-132 AARYTHSASK
+132 SSRYTHSASG
-142 LGNVIE
+142 LGQATV
-148 SGDRLTVRG
+148 GTDGKLTVTG
-157 DSAMN
+157 DGTFDVNGKMN
-162 VSDPINVS
+162 VSE
-170 TLEGSLTIKYGNKD
+170 LEGSLSLKYGNKEI
-184 VTIDFGERE
+184 TINFDELE
-193 FFDESG
+193 FFDKKGDGSG
-199 KGTKPLTAED
+199 TITADD

-217 LADEKITLSSGDQK
+217 LEDQKITLSSGDQK

-249 SDKTPGG
+249 SDKTSAG
-256 NTVDIKGATGQLE
+256 NTVEISGATG
-269 KTLKPTTDDLGNPIT
+269 KLKDSLGLTGDKLGSSFTFKEGTYTTQV
-284 SITLETGKTYSKEIS
+284 S

-313 NGVKKTISLEDVVKD
+313 NGVKKTISLADIVKD
-328 ENGAYIQNAPDGS
+328 GNGYINS
-341 TSQETANDKFQKNLK
+341 NDTFKDNLQS
-356 NALDKAFGTGKV
+356 ALDKAFGGEKVTVGVDGGKLSFA
-368 QVSFGADS
+368 VS
-376 KLNFSVQ
+376 Q
-383 KGSTLAVSSE
+383 GSTLAVSSS
-393 VGEVLGF
+393 VGKALGF
-400 EDGLTTY
+400 EDSMTTY
-407 VNTSKTLGQ
+407 VNTSQTLGQ
-416 LGELTALEDGD
+416 LGSFNADTG
-427 SDDDIKKAT
+427 T
-436 LTIGEVP
+436 LTFGGGTPLQGVLMEKVP
-443 VEGTAIFVPE
+443 KDQWIKQDDGTYI
-453 DERVTKEDGVY
+453 DSQGN
-464 DADGYKLD
+464 KLD
-472 ENGFRLNDDGEIL
+472 AEGYRLSKDGERL
-485 YEFSLK
+485 YEFSLT

-505 LETVMNAINSN
+505 LETVMNAINSD

-524 YSSLTNQFVFTAK
+524 YSNLTNQFVFTAK
-537 QTGEDGQIE
+537 ESGEGGQIE
-546 LGDGTGN
+546 MGDG
-553 DLAAA
+553 LAQA
-558 LFGTSD
+558 LFGKVDIKDET
-564 GKFTPGQDAIFKA
+564 TYTAGQDAIFKA
-577 TVNGSPMNFSRS
+577 TVNGSTMYLSRS

-607 FNNNTTQ
+607 NTDRGTDADPIKSSDL
-614 TGPIASDNI
+614 TGMTSANESKM
-623 SDALFVEGESVTFT
+623 FEKGESVTFT
-637 SKTDTDTVVD
+637 SKSDTDTIVD

-656 NAIVKEVKEAYSTM
+656 NKIVTEVKGAYSDM

-685 EDKADMSESEI
+685 EQKADMSESEI

-718 NALRSAVAPGGND
+718 NALRSAVTPGGSD
-731 GSFLRSIGIN
+731 GSLLRSIGIK

-753 DETALREAL
+753 DESALREAL
-762 ETNPDGVKDA
+762 ETNPDQVKDI
-772 FTKSKENGASRDG
+772 FTKSKDNGASSDG
-785 LMTAIQKVTD
+785 LMTSIQKVTN

-821 LDNALLDQMNEI
+821 LDNTLLDQMNEI
-833 DDQIETWQSKMSD
+833 DDQIETWQNKMSD

-868 SSTLAG
+868 SSTLSG

>member
-40 GMLQGYKSKI
+40 GMLESYKQKI
-50 TGLQQDRQSLLWQ
+50 TGLQQNRQSLLWQ
-63 QQAYQSISDKLVEF
+63 QEAYQSISDKLVEF

-112 SATGKTSSNI
+112 SATGKTSSNV

-132 AARYTHSASK
+132 SSRYTHSASG
-142 LGNVIE
+142 LGQATV
-148 SGDRLTVRG
+148 GTDGKLTVTG
-157 DSAMN
+157 DGTFDVNGKMN
-162 VSDPINVS
+162 VSE
-170 TLEGSLTIKYGNKD
+170 LEGSLSLKYGNKEI
-184 VTIDFGERE
+184 TINFDELE
-193 FFDESG
+193 FFDEKGDGSG
-199 KGTKPLTAED
+199 TITADD

-217 LADEKITLSSGDQK
+217 LEDQNITLSSGDQK

-249 SDKTPGG
+249 SDKTSAG
-256 NTVDIKGATGQLE
+256 NTVEISGATG
-269 KTLKPTTDDLGNPIT
+269 KLKDSLGLTGDKLGSSFTFKEGTYTTQV
-284 SITLETGKTYSKEIS
+284 S

-313 NGVKKTISLEDVVKD
+313 NGVKKTISLADIVKD
-328 ENGAYIQNAPDGS
+328 GNGYINS
-341 TSQETANDKFQKNLK
+341 NDTFKDNLQS
-356 NALDKAFGTGKV
+356 ALDKAFGGEKVTVGVDGGKLSFA
-368 QVSFGADS
+368 VS
-376 KLNFSVQ
+376 Q
-383 KGSTLAVSSE
+383 GSTLAVSSS
-393 VGEVLGF
+393 VGKALGF
-400 EDGLTTY
+400 EDSMTTY
-407 VNTSKTLGQ
+407 VNTSQTLGQ
-416 LGELTALEDGD
+416 LGTFNKDTGE
-427 SDDDIKKAT
+427 
-436 LTIGEVP
+436 LTIGGMKVQGTLMEKVP
-443 VEGTAIFVPE
+443 KDQWIKQDDGTYI
-453 DERVTKEDGVY
+453 DSQGN
-464 DADGYKLD
+464 KLD
-472 ENGFRLNDDGEIL
+472 KEGYRLSKDGERL
-485 YEFSLK
+485 YEFSLT

-505 LETVMNAINSN
+505 LETVMNAINSD

-524 YSSLTNQFVFTAK
+524 YSNLTNQFVFTAK
-537 QTGEDGQIE
+537 ESGEGGQIE
-546 LGDGTGN
+546 MGDG
-553 DLAAA
+553 LAQA
-558 LFGTSD
+558 LFGKVDIKDET
-564 GKFTPGQDAIFKA
+564 TYTAGQDAIFKA
-577 TVNGSPMNFSRS
+577 TVNGSTMYLSRS

-607 FNNNTTQ
+607 NTDRGTDADPIKSSDL
-614 TGPIASDNI
+614 TGMTSANESKM
-623 SDALFVEGESVTFT
+623 FEKGESVTFT
-637 SKTDTDTVVD
+637 SKSDTDTIVD

-656 NAIVKEVKEAYSTM
+656 NKIVTEVKGAYSDM
-670 PLQQTNGSKYEPLTE
+670 PLQRTNGSKYEPLTE
-685 EDKADMSESEI
+685 EQKADMSESEI
-696 EAYEEKAKTG
+696 ETYEEKAKTG

-718 NALRSAVAPGGND
+718 NALRSAVTPGGSD
-731 GSFLRSIGIN
+731 GSLLRSIGIN

-762 ETNPDGVKDA
+762 ETNPDQVKDI
-772 FTKSKENGASRDG
+772 FTKSKDNGASSDG
-785 LMTAIQKVTD
+785 LMTSIQKVTN

-821 LDNALLDQMNEI
+821 LDNTLLDQMNEI
-833 DDQIETWQSKMSD
+833 DDQIETWQNKMSD

-868 SSTLAG
+868 SSTLSG

>member
-12 SSGSIY
+12 SSSSIY

-50 TGLQQDRQSLLWQ
+50 TGLQQDRQSLLWK

-132 AARYTHSASK
+132 AARYTHSASG
-142 LGNVIE
+142 LGQATV
-148 SGDRLTVRG
+148 GTDGKLTVTG
-157 DSAMN
+157 DGTFDVNGKMN
-162 VSDPINVS
+162 VSE
-170 TLEGSLTIKYGNKD
+170 LEGSLSLKYGNKEI
-184 VTIDFGERE
+184 TIN
-193 FFDESG
+193 FDELEFYDE
-199 KGTKPLTAED
+199 KGDGSATITADD

-217 LADEKITLSSGDQK
+217 LGDQNITLSSGDQK

-249 SDKTPGG
+249 SDKASAG
-256 NTVDIKGATGQLE
+256 NTVEISGATG
-269 KTLKPTTDDLGNPIT
+269 KLKDSLGLTGDKLGSSFTFKEGTYTTQV
-284 SITLETGKTYSKEIS
+284 S

-313 NGVKKTISLEDVVKD
+313 NGVKKTISLADVVKD
-328 ENGAYIQNAPDGS
+328 RNGYINS
-341 TSQETANDKFQKNLK
+341 NDTFKTNLQS
-356 NALDKAFGTGKV
+356 ALNKAFGTGKV
-368 QVSFGADS
+368 TVGVDGGKLSFGVS
-376 KLNFSVQ
+376 Q
-383 KGSTLAVSSE
+383 GSTLAVSST
-393 VGEVLGF
+393 VGKALGF
-400 EDGLTTY
+400 EDSMTTY

-416 LGELTALEDGD
+416 IGTFNKDTGELTIGGM
-427 SDDDIKKAT
+427 KVQGT
-436 LTIGEVP
+436 LMEK
-443 VEGTAIFVPE
+443 VPE
-453 DERVTKEDGVY
+453 DQWIKQKDGTY
-464 DADGYKLD
+464 TDSQGNKLD
-472 ENGFRLNDDGEIL
+472 KEGYRLSRDGERL
-485 YEFSLK
+485 YEFSLT

-505 LETVMNAINSN
+505 LETVMNAINSD

-524 YSSLTNQFVFTAK
+524 YSNLTNQFVFTAK
-537 QTGEDGQIE
+537 ESGEGGQIE
-546 LGDGTGN
+546 MGDG
-553 DLAAA
+553 LAQA
-558 LFGTSD
+558 LFGKVDIKDET
-564 GKFTPGQDAIFKA
+564 TYTAGQDAIFKA
-577 TVNGSPMNFSRS
+577 TVNGSTMYFSRS

-607 FNNNTTQ
+607 NLEQ
-614 TGPIASDNI
+614 ADGKPIKSDELNGSQGELDKI
-623 SDALFVEGESVTFT
+623 FDPAATESVTFT

>member
-132 AARYTHSASK
+132 AARYTSGASSLGGAGGK
-142 LGNVIE
+142 LTA
-148 SGDRLTVRG
+148 GDEIHMAQDTKL
-157 DSAMN
+157 
-162 VSDPINVS
+162 S
-170 TLEGSLTIKYGNKD
+170 TLEGSMTISYGNKD
-184 VTIDFGERE
+184 VTIDFSDTE
-193 FFDESG
+193 FFDPSG
-199 KGTKPLTAED
+199 NGTGNVSAEK
-209 LKSAIEKK
+209 LKDAIVKK
-217 LADEKITLSSGDQK
+217 LSEEKITLSSGDQK
-231 AASELIK
+231 AASELID
-238 VEVGSNGEITF
+238 VQVSADGTISF
-249 SDKTPGG
+249 SDKTSGQ
-256 NTVDIKGATGQLE
+256 NDVKISSVSGQL
-269 KTLKPTTDDLGNPIT
+269 KDSLGLTGDALGSSFQVDQNQSYT
-284 SITLETGKTYSKEIS
+284 ETVKAAEALEG
-299 TAEYLSDKS
+299 KS
-308 ITVTL
+308 ITITL
-313 NGVKKTISLEDVVKD
+313 DGTKKTISFDSIIKD
-328 ENGAYIQNAPDGS
+328 ENGDYIQTNDAFKDNL
-341 TSQETANDKFQKNLK
+341 QE
-356 NALDKAFGTGKV
+356 ALNKAFGTGKV
-368 QVSFGADS
+368 EVGLDGD
-376 KLNFSVQ
+376 KLTFEAQ
-383 KGSTLAVSSE
+383 KNSTLAVSSTA
-393 VGEVLGF
+393 GNVLGF
-400 EDGLTTY
+400 ENGLTSY
-407 VNTSKTLGQ
+407 VNTSLTLSQ
-416 LGELTALEDGD
+416 LGTYDASSG
-427 SDDDIKKAT
+427 K
-436 LTIGEVP
+436 LTIGGVELQGTLMEAVP
-443 VEGTAIFVPE
+443 K
-453 DERVTKEDGVY
+453 DEWVKQEDGTY
-464 DADGYKLD
+464 KDADGYKLD
-472 ENGFRLNDDGEIL
+472 SDGYRLNDDGQRL
-485 YEFSLK
+485 YEFSLT
-491 VNGKEVGKFTQDTA
+491 VNGTEVGKFNQDTA
-505 LETVMNAINSN
+505 LETVMNSINSN

-524 YSSLTNQFVFTAK
+524 YSKLTNEFVFTAK
-537 QTGEDGQIE
+537 QTGEGGQIE

-553 DLAAA
+553 DLATA
-558 LFGTSD
+558 LFGKSD
-564 GKFTPGQDAIFKA
+564 GKVTEGQDAIFKA
-577 TVNGSPMNFSRS
+577 TVNGSTMYFSRS

-607 FNNNTTQ
+607 NLEQ
-614 TGPIASDNI
+614 ADGKPIKSDELNGSQGELDKI
-623 SDALFVEGESVTFT
+623 FDPAATESVTFT

-670 PLQQTNGSKYEPLTE
+670 PLQQTNGSKYEPLTD
-685 EDKADMSESEI
+685 EDKADMTESEI
-696 EAYEEKAKTG
+696 KAYEEKAKTG

-772 FTKSKENGASRDG
+772 FTKSKENGASSDG

>member
-12 SSGSIY
+12 SSSSIY

-132 AARYTHSASK
+132 AARYTHSASG
-142 LGNVIE
+142 LGQATV
-148 SGDRLTVRG
+148 GTDGKLTVTG
-157 DSAMN
+157 DGTFDVNGKMN
-162 VSDPINVS
+162 VSE
-170 TLEGSLTIKYGNKD
+170 LEGSLSLKYGNKEI
-184 VTIDFGERE
+184 TINFDELE
-193 FFDESG
+193 FFDE
-199 KGTKPLTAED
+199 KGDGSATITADD

-217 LADEKITLSSGDQK
+217 LEDQKITLSSGDQK

-249 SDKTPGG
+249 SDKTSAG
-256 NTVDIKGATGQLE
+256 NTVEISGATG
-269 KTLKPTTDDLGNPIT
+269 KLKDSLGLTGDKLGSSFTFKEGTYTTQV
-284 SITLETGKTYSKEIS
+284 S

-313 NGVKKTISLEDVVKD
+313 NGVKKTISLADIVKD
-328 ENGAYIQNAPDGS
+328 GNGYINS
-341 TSQETANDKFQKNLK
+341 NDTFKDNLQS
-356 NALDKAFGTGKV
+356 ALDKAFGGEKVTVGVDGGKLSFA
-368 QVSFGADS
+368 VS
-376 KLNFSVQ
+376 Q
-383 KGSTLAVSSE
+383 GSTLAVSSS
-393 VGEVLGF
+393 VGKALGF
-400 EDGLTTY
+400 EDSMTTY
-407 VNTSKTLGQ
+407 VNTSQTLGQ
-416 LGELTALEDGD
+416 LGTFNKDTGE
-427 SDDDIKKAT
+427 
-436 LTIGEVP
+436 LTIGGKKVQGTLMEKVP
-443 VEGTAIFVPE
+443 KDQWIKQDDGTYI
-453 DERVTKEDGVY
+453 DSQGN
-464 DADGYKLD
+464 KLD
-472 ENGFRLNDDGEIL
+472 AEGYRLSKDGERL
-485 YEFSLK
+485 YEFSLT

-505 LETVMNAINSN
+505 LETVMNAINSD

-524 YSSLTNQFVFTAK
+524 YSNLTNQFVFTAK
-537 QTGEDGQIE
+537 ESGEGGQIE
-546 LGDGTGN
+546 MGDG
-553 DLAAA
+553 LAQA
-558 LFGTSD
+558 LFGKVDIKDET
-564 GKFTPGQDAIFKA
+564 TYTAGQDAIFKA
-577 TVNGSPMNFSRS
+577 TVNGSTMYLSRS

-607 FNNNTTQ
+607 NTDRGTDADPIKSSDL
-614 TGPIASDNI
+614 TGMTSANESKM
-623 SDALFVEGESVTFT
+623 FEKGESVTFT
-637 SKTDTDTVVD
+637 SKSDTDTIVD

-656 NAIVKEVKEAYSTM
+656 NKIVTEVKGAYSDM

-772 FTKSKENGASRDG
+772 FTKSKENGASSDG
-785 LMTAIQKVTD
+785 LMTSIQKVTN

-821 LDNALLDQMNEI
+821 LDNTLLDQMNEI
-833 DDQIETWQSKMSD
+833 DDQIETWQNKMSD

-868 SSTLAG
+868 SSTLSG

>member
-40 GMLQGYKSKI
+40 GMLESYKQKI
-50 TGLQQDRQSLLWQ
+50 TGLQQNRQSLLWQ
-63 QQAYQSISDKLVEF
+63 QEAYQSISDKLVEF

-112 SATGKTSSNI
+112 SATGKTSSNV

-132 AARYTHSASK
+132 SSRYTHSASG
-142 LGNVIE
+142 LGQATV
-148 SGDRLTVRG
+148 GTDGKLTVTG
-157 DSAMN
+157 DGTFDVNGKMN
-162 VSDPINVS
+162 VSE
-170 TLEGSLTIKYGNKD
+170 LEGSLSLKYGNKEI
-184 VTIDFGERE
+184 TINFDELE
-193 FFDESG
+193 FFDEKGDGSG
-199 KGTKPLTAED
+199 TITADD

-217 LADEKITLSSGDQK
+217 LEDQNITLSSGDQK

-249 SDKTPGG
+249 SDKTSAG
-256 NTVDIKGATGQLE
+256 NTVEISGATG
-269 KTLKPTTDDLGNPIT
+269 KLKDSLGLTGDKLGSSFTFKEGTYTTQV
-284 SITLETGKTYSKEIS
+284 S

-313 NGVKKTISLEDVVKD
+313 NGVKKTISLADIVKD
-328 ENGAYIQNAPDGS
+328 GNGYINS
-341 TSQETANDKFQKNLK
+341 NDTFKDNLQS
-356 NALDKAFGTGKV
+356 ALDKAFGGEKVTVGVDGGKLSFA
-368 QVSFGADS
+368 VS
-376 KLNFSVQ
+376 Q
-383 KGSTLAVSSE
+383 GSTLAVSSS
-393 VGEVLGF
+393 VGKALGF
-400 EDGLTTY
+400 EDSMTTY
-407 VNTSKTLGQ
+407 VNTSQTLGQ
-416 LGELTALEDGD
+416 LGTFNKDTGE
-427 SDDDIKKAT
+427 
-436 LTIGEVP
+436 LTIGGMKVQGTLMEKVP
-443 VEGTAIFVPE
+443 KDQWIKQDDGTYI
-453 DERVTKEDGVY
+453 DSQGN
-464 DADGYKLD
+464 KLD
-472 ENGFRLNDDGEIL
+472 KEGYRLSKDGERL
-485 YEFSLK
+485 YEFSLT

-505 LETVMNAINSN
+505 LETVMNAINSD

-524 YSSLTNQFVFTAK
+524 YSNLTNQFVFTAK
-537 QTGEDGQIE
+537 ESGEGGQIE
-546 LGDGTGN
+546 MGDG
-553 DLAAA
+553 LAQA
-558 LFGTSD
+558 LFGKVDIKDET
-564 GKFTPGQDAIFKA
+564 TYTAGQDAIFKA
-577 TVNGSPMNFSRS
+577 TVNGSTMYLSRS

-607 FNNNTTQ
+607 NTDRGTDADPIKSSDL
-614 TGPIASDNI
+614 TGMTSANESKM
-623 SDALFVEGESVTFT
+623 FEKGESVTFT
-637 SKTDTDTVVD
+637 SKSDTDTIVD

-656 NAIVKEVKEAYSTM
+656 NKIVTEVKGAYSDM
-670 PLQQTNGSKYEPLTE
+670 PLQRTNGSKYEPLTE
-685 EDKADMSESEI
+685 EQKADMSESEI
-696 EAYEEKAKTG
+696 ETYEEKAKTG

-718 NALRSAVAPGGND
+718 NALRSAVTPGGSD
-731 GSFLRSIGIN
+731 GSLLRSIGIN

-753 DETALREAL
+753 DESALREAL
-762 ETNPDGVKDA
+762 ETNPDQVKDI
-772 FTKSKENGASRDG
+772 FTKSKDNGASSDG
-785 LMTAIQKVTD
+785 LMTSIQKVTN

-821 LDNALLDQMNEI
+821 LDNTLLDQMNEI
-833 DDQIETWQSKMSD
+833 DDQIETWQNKMSD

-868 SSTLAG
+868 SSTLSG

>member
-12 SSGSIY
+12 SSSSIY

-50 TGLQQDRQSLLWQ
+50 TGLQQDRQSLLWK

-132 AARYTHSASK
+132 AARYTSGASSLGGAGGK
-142 LGNVIE
+142 LTA
-148 SGDRLTVRG
+148 GDEIHMDQDTKL
-157 DSAMN
+157 
-162 VSDPINVS
+162 S
-170 TLEGSLTIKYGNKD
+170 TLEGSMTISYGNKD
-184 VTIDFGERE
+184 VTIDFSDTE
-193 FFDESG
+193 FFDPSG
-199 KGTKPLTAED
+199 NGTGNVSAEK
-209 LKSAIEKK
+209 LKDAIVKK
-217 LADEKITLSSGDQK
+217 LSEEKITLSSGDQK
-231 AASELIK
+231 AASELID
-238 VEVGSNGEITF
+238 VQVSGDGTISF
-249 SDKTPGG
+249 SDKTSGQ
-256 NTVDIKGATGQLE
+256 NDVKISSVSGQL
-269 KTLKPTTDDLGNPIT
+269 KDSLGLTGDALGSSFKVDQNQSYT
-284 SITLETGKTYSKEIS
+284 ETVKAAEALEG
-299 TAEYLSDKS
+299 KS
-308 ITVTL
+308 ITITL
-313 NGVKKTISLEDVVKD
+313 DGTKKTISFDSIIKD
-328 ENGAYIQNAPDGS
+328 ENGDYIQTNDAFKDNL
-341 TSQETANDKFQKNLK
+341 QE
-356 NALDKAFGTGKV
+356 ALNKAFGTGKV
-368 QVSFGADS
+368 EVGLDGD
-376 KLNFSVQ
+376 KLTFEAQ
-383 KGSTLAVSSE
+383 KNSTLAVSSTA
-393 VGEVLGF
+393 GDVLGF
-400 EDGLTTY
+400 ENGLTSY
-407 VNTSKTLGQ
+407 VNTSLTLSQ
-416 LGELTALEDGD
+416 LGTYDASSG
-427 SDDDIKKAT
+427 K
-436 LTIGEVP
+436 LTIGGVELQGTLMEAVP
-443 VEGTAIFVPE
+443 K
-453 DERVTKEDGVY
+453 DEWVKQEDGTY
-464 DADGYKLD
+464 KDADGYKLD
-472 ENGFRLNDDGEIL
+472 SDGYRLNDDGQRL
-485 YEFSLK
+485 YEFSLT
-491 VNGKEVGKFTQDTA
+491 VNGTEVGKFNQDTA
-505 LETVMNAINSN
+505 LETVMNSINSN

-524 YSSLTNQFVFTAK
+524 YSKLTNEFVFTAK
-537 QTGEDGQIE
+537 QTGEGGQIE
-546 LGDGTGN
+546 LGDGTGK
-553 DLAAA
+553 DLATA
-558 LFGTSD
+558 LFGKSD
-564 GKFTPGQDAIFKA
+564 GKVTEGQDAIFKA
-577 TVNGSPMNFSRS
+577 TVNGSTMYLSRS

-607 FNNNTTQ
+607 NLKQ
-614 TGPIASDNI
+614 ADGKPIKSDELNGSQGELDKI
-623 SDALFVEGESVTFT
+623 FDPAATESVTFT

-670 PLQQTNGSKYEPLTE
+670 PLQQTNGSKYEPLTD
-685 EDKADMSESEI
+685 EDKADMTESEI
-696 EAYEEKAKTG
+696 KAYEEKAKTG

-772 FTKSKENGASRDG
+772 FTKTKDNGASSDG

>member
-12 SSGSIY
+12 SSSSIY

-40 GMLQGYKSKI
+40 GMLEGYKQKI

-132 AARYTHSASK
+132 ATRYTHMASGLNK
-142 LGNVIE
+142 QLEVSENGTM
-148 SGDRLTVRG
+148 TVGGSSKFDVTEMR
-157 DSAMN
+157 
-162 VSDPINVS
+162 NVS
-170 TLEGSLTIKYGNKD
+170 TLEGSLTLTYGNKD
-184 VTIDFGERE
+184 VTIDFGELE
-193 FFDESG
+193 FFDKSG
-199 KGTKPLTAED
+199 DGKDALTAED

-231 AASELIK
+231 AASELISVNVSDDGK
-238 VEVGSNGEITF
+238 ITF
-249 SDKTPGG
+249 SDKASAG
-256 NTVDIKGATGQLE
+256 NTVEISGATG
-269 KTLKPTTDDLGNPIT
+269 KLKDSLGLTGDKLGSSFTFKEGTYTTQV
-284 SITLETGKTYSKEIS
+284 S

-313 NGVKKTISLEDVVKD
+313 NGVKKTISLEDVMKKPK
-328 ENGAYIQNAPDGS
+328 EEGGGYITSNGEFADH
-341 TSQETANDKFQKNLK
+341 LK
-356 NALDKAFGTGKV
+356 SALDKAFGTGKV
-368 QVSFGADS
+368 TVGVDGGKLSFGVS
-376 KLNFSVQ
+376 Q
-383 KGSTLAVSSE
+383 GSTLAVSSTA
-393 VGEVLGF
+393 GNVLGF
-400 EDGLTTY
+400 ENGLTSY
-407 VNTSKTLGQ
+407 VNTSLTLSQ
-416 LGELTALEDGD
+416 LGTYDASSG
-427 SDDDIKKAT
+427 K
-436 LTIGEVP
+436 LTIGGVELQGTLMEAVP
-443 VEGTAIFVPE
+443 K
-453 DERVTKEDGVY
+453 DEWVKQEDGTY
-464 DADGYKLD
+464 KDADGYKLD
-472 ENGFRLNDDGEIL
+472 SDGYRLNDDGQRL
-485 YEFSLK
+485 YEFSLT
-491 VNGKEVGKFTQDTA
+491 VNGTEVGKFNQDTA
-505 LETVMNAINSN
+505 LETVMNSINSN

-524 YSSLTNQFVFTAK
+524 YSKLTNEFVFTAK
-537 QTGEDGQIE
+537 QTGEGGQIE
-546 LGDGTGN
+546 LGDGTGK
-553 DLAAA
+553 DLATA
-558 LFGTSD
+558 LFGKSD
-564 GKFTPGQDAIFKA
+564 GKVTEGQDAIFKA
-577 TVNGSPMNFSRS
+577 TVNGSTMYLSRS

-607 FNNNTTQ
+607 NAQRADNA
-614 TGPIASDNI
+614 GPIQSNGVNKD
-623 SDALFVEGESVTFT
+623 LFVEGESVTFT

-670 PLQQTNGSKYEPLTE
+670 PLQQTNGSKYEPLTD

>member
-40 GMLQGYKSKI
+40 GMLESYKQKI
-50 TGLQQDRQSLLWQ
+50 TGLQQNRQSLLWQ
-63 QQAYQSISDKLVEF
+63 QEAYQSISDKLVEF

-112 SATGKTSSNI
+112 SATGKTSSNV

-132 AARYTHSASK
+132 SSRYTHSASG
-142 LGNVIE
+142 LGQATV
-148 SGDRLTVRG
+148 GTDGKLTVTG
-157 DSAMN
+157 DGTFDVNGKMN
-162 VSDPINVS
+162 VSE
-170 TLEGSLTIKYGNKD
+170 LEGSLSLKYGNKEI
-184 VTIDFGERE
+184 TINFDELE
-193 FFDESG
+193 FFDKKGDGSG
-199 KGTKPLTAED
+199 TITADD

-217 LADEKITLSSGDQK
+217 LEDQKITLSSGDQK

-249 SDKTPGG
+249 SDKTSAG
-256 NTVDIKGATGQLE
+256 NTVEISGATG
-269 KTLKPTTDDLGNPIT
+269 KLKDSLGLTGDKLGSSFTFKEGTYTTQV
-284 SITLETGKTYSKEIS
+284 S

-313 NGVKKTISLEDVVKD
+313 NGVKKTISLADIVKD
-328 ENGAYIQNAPDGS
+328 GNGYINS
-341 TSQETANDKFQKNLK
+341 NDTFKDNLQS
-356 NALDKAFGTGKV
+356 ALDKAFGGEKVTVGVDGGKLSFA
-368 QVSFGADS
+368 VS
-376 KLNFSVQ
+376 Q
-383 KGSTLAVSSE
+383 GSTLAVSSS
-393 VGEVLGF
+393 VGKALGF
-400 EDGLTTY
+400 EDSMTTY
-407 VNTSKTLGQ
+407 VNTSQTLGQ
-416 LGELTALEDGD
+416 LGTFNKDTGE
-427 SDDDIKKAT
+427 
-436 LTIGEVP
+436 LTIGGKKVQGTLMEKVP
-443 VEGTAIFVPE
+443 KDQWIKQDDGTYI
-453 DERVTKEDGVY
+453 DSQGN
-464 DADGYKLD
+464 KLD
-472 ENGFRLNDDGEIL
+472 AEGYRLSKDGERL
-485 YEFSLK
+485 YEFSLT

-505 LETVMNAINSN
+505 LETVMNAINSD

-524 YSSLTNQFVFTAK
+524 YSNLTNQFVFTAK
-537 QTGEDGQIE
+537 ESGEGGQIE
-546 LGDGTGN
+546 MGDG
-553 DLAAA
+553 LAQA
-558 LFGTSD
+558 LFGKVDIKDET
-564 GKFTPGQDAIFKA
+564 TYTAGQDAIFKA
-577 TVNGSPMNFSRS
+577 TVNGSTMYLSRS

-607 FNNNTTQ
+607 NTDRGTDADPIKSSDL
-614 TGPIASDNI
+614 TGMTSANESKM
-623 SDALFVEGESVTFT
+623 FEKGESVTFT
-637 SKTDTDTVVD
+637 SKSDTDTIVD

-656 NAIVKEVKEAYSTM
+656 NKIVTEVKGAYSDM

-685 EDKADMSESEI
+685 EQKADMSESEI

-718 NALRSAVAPGGND
+718 NALRSAVTPGGSD
-731 GSFLRSIGIN
+731 GSLLRSIGIK

-753 DETALREAL
+753 DESALREAL
-762 ETNPDGVKDA
+762 ETNPDQVKDI
-772 FTKSKENGASRDG
+772 FTKSKDNGASSDG
-785 LMTAIQKVTD
+785 LMTSIQKVTN

-821 LDNALLDQMNEI
+821 LDNTLLDQMNEI
-833 DDQIETWQSKMSD
+833 DDQIETWQDKMSD

-868 SSTLAG
+868 SSTLSG

>member
-40 GMLQGYKSKI
+40 GMLESYKQKI
-50 TGLQQDRQSLLWQ
+50 TGLQQNRQSLLWQ
-63 QQAYQSISDKLVEF
+63 QEAYQSISDKLVEF

-112 SATGKTSSNI
+112 SATGKTSSNV

-132 AARYTHSASK
+132 SSRYTHSASG
-142 LGNVIE
+142 LGQATV
-148 SGDRLTVRG
+148 GTDGKLTVTG
-157 DSAMN
+157 DGTFDVNGKMN
-162 VSDPINVS
+162 VSE
-170 TLEGSLTIKYGNKD
+170 LEGSLSLKYGNKEI
-184 VTIDFGERE
+184 TISFDELE
-193 FFDESG
+193 FFDKKGDGSG
-199 KGTKPLTAED
+199 TITADD

-217 LADEKITLSSGDQK
+217 LEDQKITLSSGDQK

-249 SDKTPGG
+249 SDKTSAG
-256 NTVDIKGATGQLE
+256 NTVEISGATG
-269 KTLKPTTDDLGNPIT
+269 KLKDSLGLTGDKFGSSFTFKEGTYTTQV
-284 SITLETGKTYSKEIS
+284 S

-313 NGVKKTISLEDVVKD
+313 NGVKKTISLADIVKD
-328 ENGAYIQNAPDGS
+328 GNGYINS
-341 TSQETANDKFQKNLK
+341 NDTFKDNLQS
-356 NALDKAFGTGKV
+356 ALDKAFGGEKVTVGVDGGKLSFA
-368 QVSFGADS
+368 VS
-376 KLNFSVQ
+376 Q
-383 KGSTLAVSSE
+383 GSTLAVSSS
-393 VGEVLGF
+393 VGKALGF
-400 EDGLTTY
+400 EDSMTTY
-407 VNTSKTLGQ
+407 VNTSQTLGQ
-416 LGELTALEDGD
+416 LGTFNKDTGE
-427 SDDDIKKAT
+427 
-436 LTIGEVP
+436 LTIGGMKVQGTLMEKVP
-443 VEGTAIFVPE
+443 KDQWIKQDDGTYI
-453 DERVTKEDGVY
+453 DSQGN
-464 DADGYKLD
+464 KLD
-472 ENGFRLNDDGEIL
+472 AEGYRLSKDGERL
-485 YEFSLK
+485 YEFSLT

-505 LETVMNAINSN
+505 LETVMNAINSD

-524 YSSLTNQFVFTAK
+524 YSNLTNQFVFTAK
-537 QTGEDGQIE
+537 ESGEGGQIE
-546 LGDGTGN
+546 MGDG
-553 DLAAA
+553 LAQA
-558 LFGTSD
+558 LFGKVDIKDET
-564 GKFTPGQDAIFKA
+564 TYTAGQDAIFKA
-577 TVNGSPMNFSRS
+577 TVNGSTMYLSRS

-607 FNNNTTQ
+607 NTDRGTDADPIKSSDL
-614 TGPIASDNI
+614 TGMTSANESKM
-623 SDALFVEGESVTFT
+623 FEKGESVTFT
-637 SKTDTDTVVD
+637 SKSDTDTIVD

-656 NAIVKEVKEAYSTM
+656 NKIVTEVKGAYSDM

-685 EDKADMSESEI
+685 EQKADMSESEI

-718 NALRSAVAPGGND
+718 NALRSAVTPGGSD
-731 GSFLRSIGIN
+731 GSLLRSIGIK

-753 DETALREAL
+753 DESALREAL
-762 ETNPDGVKDA
+762 ETNPDRVKDI
-772 FTKSKENGASRDG
+772 FTKSKDNGASSDG
-785 LMTAIQKVTD
+785 LMTSIQKVTN

-821 LDNALLDQMNEI
+821 LDNTLLDQMNEI
-833 DDQIETWQSKMSD
+833 DDQIETWQNKMSD

-868 SSTLAG
+868 SSTLSG

>member
-12 SSGSIY
+12 SSSSIY

-89 LLSSSFFNN
+89 LLSSGFFNN
-98 AVLTTTGGKFADMV
+98 AVLTTTGGKFADMI

-132 AARYTHSASK
+132 ASRYTHSASS
-142 LGNVIE
+142 LGQATSAN
-148 SGDRLTVRG
+148 GKLTVAG
-157 DSAMN
+157 DTAINVAKNMN
-162 VSDPINVS
+162 VSK
-170 TLEGSLTIKYGNKD
+170 LEGSLSLKYGNKEI
-184 VTIDFGERE
+184 TIDFDELE
-193 FFDESG
+193 FFDDSE
-199 KGTKPLTAED
+199 KGNGSIKAED
-209 LKSAIEKK
+209 FKSAIEKK
-217 LADEKITLSSGDQK
+217 LSEQNITLSSGDQK

-249 SDKTPGG
+249 SDKTSAG
-256 NTVDIKGATGQLE
+256 NTVTISGATG
-269 KTLKPTTDDLGNPIT
+269 KLKESLGLTGDNLGSSFTFNEGTYADPI
-284 SITLETGKTYSKEIS
+284 L

-308 ITVTL
+308 ISVTL
-313 NGVKKTISLEDVVKD
+313 NGVKKTISLADVVKK
-328 ENGAYIQNAPDGS
+328 GDGFVS
-341 TSQETANDKFQKNLK
+341 TNKEFAANLRESLN
-356 NALDKAFGTGKV
+356 KAFGTDKV
-368 QVSFGADS
+368 QVSFDKGI
-376 KLNFSVQ
+376 LNFSVQ
-383 KGSTLAVSSE
+383 EGSTLAVSSDA
-393 VGEVLGF
+393 GKALGF
-400 EDGLTTY
+400 EDTLTTY
-407 VNTSKTLGQ
+407 VNTGKTLGQ
-416 LGELTALEDGD
+416 LGTLTVDKD
-427 SDDDIKKAT
+427 PTKAT
-436 LTIGEVP
+436 LKIGNVN
-443 VEGTAIFVPE
+443 VLGTAMKGTGQPTE
-453 DERVTKEDGVY
+453 QKDGTFL
-464 DADGYKLD
+464 DADGNKVDKEGY
-472 ENGFRLNDDGEIL
+472 RLNEKGERL
-485 YEFSLK
+485 YEFSLT
-491 VNGKEVGKFTQDTA
+491 VNSTEVGTFTQDTA
-505 LETVMNAINSN
+505 LETVMNSINSN

-524 YSSLTNQFVFTAK
+524 YSKLTNEFVFTAK
-537 QTGEDGQIE
+537 QTGEGGQIE
-546 LGDGTGN
+546 LGDGTGK
-553 DLAAA
+553 DLATA
-558 LFGTSD
+558 LFGKSD
-564 GKFTPGQDAIFKA
+564 GKVTEGQDAIFKA
-577 TVNGSPMNFSRS
+577 TVNGSTMYLSRS

-607 FNNNTTQ
+607 NLKQ
-614 TGPIASDNI
+614 ADGKPIKSDELNGSQGELDKI
-623 SDALFVEGESVTFT
+623 FDPAATESVTFT

-670 PLQQTNGSKYEPLTE
+670 PLQQTNGSKYEPLTD

>member
-40 GMLQGYKSKI
+40 GMLESYKQKI
-50 TGLQQDRQSLLWQ
+50 TGLQQNRQSLLWQ
-63 QQAYQSISDKLVEF
+63 QEAYQSISDKLVEF

-112 SATGKTSSNI
+112 SATGKTSSNV

-132 AARYTHSASK
+132 SSRYTHSASG
-142 LGNVIE
+142 LGQATV
-148 SGDRLTVRG
+148 GTDGKLTVTG
-157 DSAMN
+157 DGTFDVNGKMN
-162 VSDPINVS
+162 VSE
-170 TLEGSLTIKYGNKD
+170 LEGSLSLKYGNKEI
-184 VTIDFGERE
+184 TINFDELE
-193 FFDESG
+193 FFDKKGDGSG
-199 KGTKPLTAED
+199 TITADD

-217 LADEKITLSSGDQK
+217 LEDQNITLSSGDQK

-249 SDKTPGG
+249 SDKTSAG
-256 NTVDIKGATGQLE
+256 NTVEISGATG
-269 KTLKPTTDDLGNPIT
+269 KLKDSLGLTGDKLGSSFTFKEGTYTTQV
-284 SITLETGKTYSKEIS
+284 S

-313 NGVKKTISLEDVVKD
+313 NGVKKTISLADIVKD
-328 ENGAYIQNAPDGS
+328 GNGYINS
-341 TSQETANDKFQKNLK
+341 NDTFKDNLQS
-356 NALDKAFGTGKV
+356 ALDKAFGGEKVTVGVDGGKLSFA
-368 QVSFGADS
+368 VS
-376 KLNFSVQ
+376 Q
-383 KGSTLAVSSE
+383 GSTLAVSSS
-393 VGEVLGF
+393 VGKALGF
-400 EDGLTTY
+400 EDSMTTY
-407 VNTSKTLGQ
+407 VNTSQTLGQ
-416 LGELTALEDGD
+416 LGTFNKDTGE
-427 SDDDIKKAT
+427 
-436 LTIGEVP
+436 LTIGGMKVQGTLMEKVP
-443 VEGTAIFVPE
+443 KDQWIKQDDGTYI
-453 DERVTKEDGVY
+453 DSQGN
-464 DADGYKLD
+464 KLD
-472 ENGFRLNDDGEIL
+472 AEGYRLSKDGERL
-485 YEFSLK
+485 YEFSLT

-505 LETVMNAINSN
+505 LETVMNAINSD

-524 YSSLTNQFVFTAK
+524 YSNLTNQFVFTAK
-537 QTGEDGQIE
+537 ESGEGGQIE
-546 LGDGTGN
+546 MGDG
-553 DLAAA
+553 LAQA
-558 LFGTSD
+558 LFGKVDIKDET
-564 GKFTPGQDAIFKA
+564 TYTAGQDAIFKA
-577 TVNGSPMNFSRS
+577 TVNGSTMYLSRS

-607 FNNNTTQ
+607 NTDRGTDADPIKSSDL
-614 TGPIASDNI
+614 TGMTSADESKM
-623 SDALFVEGESVTFT
+623 FEKGESVTFT
-637 SKTDTDTVVD
+637 SKSDTDTIVD

-656 NAIVKEVKEAYSTM
+656 NKIVTEVKGAYSDM
-670 PLQQTNGSKYEPLTE
+670 PLQQTNGSRYEPLTE
-685 EDKADMSESEI
+685 EQKADMSESEI

-718 NALRSAVAPGGND
+718 NALRSAVTPGGSD
-731 GSFLRSIGIN
+731 GSLLRSIGIN

-753 DETALREAL
+753 DESALREAL
-762 ETNPDGVKDA
+762 ETNPDQVKDI
-772 FTKSKENGASRDG
+772 FTKSKDNGASSDG
-785 LMTAIQKVTD
+785 LMTSIQKVTN

-821 LDNALLDQMNEI
+821 LDNTLLDQMNEI
-833 DDQIETWQSKMSD
+833 DDQIETWQNKMSD

-868 SSTLAG
+868 SSTLSG

>member
-12 SSGSIY
+12 SSSSIY

-40 GMLQGYKSKI
+40 GMLEGYKQKI

-132 AARYTHSASK
+132 AARYTSGASSLGGAGGK
-142 LGNVIE
+142 LTA
-148 SGDRLTVRG
+148 GDEIHMDQDTKL
-157 DSAMN
+157 
-162 VSDPINVS
+162 S
-170 TLEGSLTIKYGNKD
+170 TLEGSMTISYGNKD
-184 VTIDFGERE
+184 VTIDFSDTE
-193 FFDESG
+193 FFDPSG
-199 KGTKPLTAED
+199 NGTGNVSAEK
-209 LKSAIEKK
+209 LKDAIVKK
-217 LADEKITLSSGDQK
+217 LSEEKITLSSGDQK
-231 AASELIK
+231 AASELID
-238 VEVGSNGEITF
+238 VQVSGDGTISF
-249 SDKTPGG
+249 SDKTSGQ
-256 NTVDIKGATGQLE
+256 NDVKISSVSGQL
-269 KTLKPTTDDLGNPIT
+269 KDSLGLTGDALGSSFKVDQNQSYT
-284 SITLETGKTYSKEIS
+284 ETVKAAEALEG
-299 TAEYLSDKS
+299 KS
-308 ITVTL
+308 ITITL
-313 NGVKKTISLEDVVKD
+313 DGTKKTISFDSIIKD
-328 ENGAYIQNAPDGS
+328 ENGDYIQTNDAFKDNL
-341 TSQETANDKFQKNLK
+341 QE
-356 NALDKAFGTGKV
+356 ALNKAFGTGKV
-368 QVSFGADS
+368 EVGLDGD
-376 KLNFSVQ
+376 KLTFEAQ
-383 KGSTLAVSSE
+383 KNSTLAVSSTA
-393 VGEVLGF
+393 GDVLGF
-400 EDGLTTY
+400 ENGLTSY
-407 VNTSKTLGQ
+407 VNTSLTLSQ
-416 LGELTALEDGD
+416 LGTYDASSG
-427 SDDDIKKAT
+427 K
-436 LTIGEVP
+436 LTIGGVELQGTLMEAVP
-443 VEGTAIFVPE
+443 K
-453 DERVTKEDGVY
+453 DEWVKQEDGTY
-464 DADGYKLD
+464 KDADGYKLD
-472 ENGFRLNDDGEIL
+472 SDGYRLNDDGQRL
-485 YEFSLK
+485 YEFSLT
-491 VNGKEVGKFTQDTA
+491 VNGTEVGKFNQDTA
-505 LETVMNAINSN
+505 LETVMNSINSN

-524 YSSLTNQFVFTAK
+524 YSKLTNEFVFTAK
-537 QTGEDGQIE
+537 QTGEGGQIE
-546 LGDGTGN
+546 LGDGTGK
-553 DLAAA
+553 DLATA
-558 LFGTSD
+558 LFGKSD
-564 GKFTPGQDAIFKA
+564 GKVTEGQDAIFKA
-577 TVNGSPMNFSRS
+577 TVNGSTMYLSRS

-607 FNNNTTQ
+607 NLKQ
-614 TGPIASDNI
+614 ADGKPIKSDELNGSQDELNKI
-623 SDALFVEGESVTFT
+623 FDPAATESVTFT

-670 PLQQTNGSKYEPLTE
+670 PLQQTNGSKYEPLTD

-772 FTKSKENGASRDG
+772 FTKNKENGASSDG

>member
-40 GMLQGYKSKI
+40 GMLESYKQKI
-50 TGLQQDRQSLLWQ
+50 TGLQQNRQSLLWQ
-63 QQAYQSISDKLVEF
+63 QEAYQSISDKLVEF

-112 SATGKTSSNI
+112 SATGKTSSNV

-132 AARYTHSASK
+132 SSRYTHSASG
-142 LGNVIE
+142 LGQATV
-148 SGDRLTVRG
+148 GTDGKLTVTG
-157 DSAMN
+157 DGTFDVNGKMN
-162 VSDPINVS
+162 VSE
-170 TLEGSLTIKYGNKD
+170 LEGSLSLKYGNKEI
-184 VTIDFGERE
+184 TINFDELE
-193 FFDESG
+193 FFDE
-199 KGTKPLTAED
+199 KGDGSATITADD

-217 LADEKITLSSGDQK
+217 LEDQKITLSSGDQK

-249 SDKTPGG
+249 SDKTSAG
-256 NTVDIKGATGQLE
+256 NTVEISGATG
-269 KTLKPTTDDLGNPIT
+269 KLKDSLGLTGDKLGSSFTFKEGTYTTQV
-284 SITLETGKTYSKEIS
+284 S

-313 NGVKKTISLEDVVKD
+313 NGVKKTISLADIVKD
-328 ENGAYIQNAPDGS
+328 GNGYINS
-341 TSQETANDKFQKNLK
+341 NDTFKDNLQS
-356 NALDKAFGTGKV
+356 ALDKAFGGEKVTVGVDGGKLSFA
-368 QVSFGADS
+368 VS
-376 KLNFSVQ
+376 Q
-383 KGSTLAVSSE
+383 GSTLAVSSS
-393 VGEVLGF
+393 VGKALGF
-400 EDGLTTY
+400 EDSMTTY
-407 VNTSKTLGQ
+407 VNTSQTLGQ
-416 LGELTALEDGD
+416 LGTFNKDTGE
-427 SDDDIKKAT
+427 
-436 LTIGEVP
+436 LTIGGKKVQGTLMEKVP
-443 VEGTAIFVPE
+443 KDQWIKQDDGTYI
-453 DERVTKEDGVY
+453 DSQGN
-464 DADGYKLD
+464 KLD
-472 ENGFRLNDDGEIL
+472 AEGYRLSKDGERL
-485 YEFSLK
+485 YEFSLT

-505 LETVMNAINSN
+505 LETVMNAINSD

-524 YSSLTNQFVFTAK
+524 YSNLTNQFVFTAK
-537 QTGEDGQIE
+537 ESGEGGQIE
-546 LGDGTGN
+546 MGDG
-553 DLAAA
+553 LEQA
-558 LFGTSD
+558 LFGKVDIKDET
-564 GKFTPGQDAIFKA
+564 TYTAGQDAIFKA
-577 TVNGSPMNFSRS
+577 TVNGSTMYLSRS

-607 FNNNTTQ
+607 NTDRGTDADPIKSSDL
-614 TGPIASDNI
+614 TGMTSANESKM
-623 SDALFVEGESVTFT
+623 FEKGESVTFT
-637 SKTDTDTVVD
+637 SKSDTDTIVD

-656 NAIVKEVKEAYSTM
+656 NKIVTEVKGAYSDM

-685 EDKADMSESEI
+685 EQKADMSESEI

-718 NALRSAVAPGGND
+718 NALRSAVTPGGSD
-731 GSFLRSIGIN
+731 GSLLRSIGIN

-753 DETALREAL
+753 DESALREAL
-762 ETNPDGVKDA
+762 ETNPDQVKDI
-772 FTKSKENGASRDG
+772 FTKSKDNGASSDG
-785 LMTAIQKVTD
+785 LMTSIQKVTN

-821 LDNALLDQMNEI
+821 LDNTLLDQMNEI
-833 DDQIETWQSKMSD
+833 DDQIETWQNKMSD

-868 SSTLAG
+868 SSTLSG

>member
-40 GMLQGYKSKI
+40 GMLESYKQKI
-50 TGLQQDRQSLLWQ
+50 TGLQQNRQSLLWQ
-63 QQAYQSISDKLVEF
+63 QEAYQSISDKLVEF

-112 SATGKTSSNI
+112 SATGKTSSNV

-132 AARYTHSASK
+132 SSRYTHSASG
-142 LGNVIE
+142 LGQATV
-148 SGDRLTVRG
+148 GTDGKLTVTG
-157 DSAMN
+157 DGTFDVNSKMN
-162 VSDPINVS
+162 VSE
-170 TLEGSLTIKYGNKD
+170 LEGSLSLKYGNKEI
-184 VTIDFGERE
+184 TINFDELE
-193 FFDESG
+193 FFDKKGDGSG
-199 KGTKPLTAED
+199 TITADD

-217 LADEKITLSSGDQK
+217 LEDQNITLSSGDQK

-249 SDKTPGG
+249 SDKTSAG
-256 NTVDIKGATGQLE
+256 NTVEISGATG
-269 KTLKPTTDDLGNPIT
+269 KLKDSLGLTGDKFGSSFTFKEGTYTTQV
-284 SITLETGKTYSKEIS
+284 S

-313 NGVKKTISLEDVVKD
+313 NGVKKTISLADIVKD
-328 ENGAYIQNAPDGS
+328 GNGYINS
-341 TSQETANDKFQKNLK
+341 NDTFKDNLQS
-356 NALDKAFGTGKV
+356 ALDKAFGGEKVTVGVDGGKLSFA
-368 QVSFGADS
+368 VS
-376 KLNFSVQ
+376 Q
-383 KGSTLAVSSE
+383 GSTLAVSSS
-393 VGEVLGF
+393 VGKALGF
-400 EDGLTTY
+400 EDSMTTY
-407 VNTSKTLGQ
+407 VNTSQTLGQ
-416 LGELTALEDGD
+416 LGTFNKDTGE
-427 SDDDIKKAT
+427 
-436 LTIGEVP
+436 LTIGGMKVQGTLREKVP
-443 VEGTAIFVPE
+443 KDQWIKQDDGTYI
-453 DERVTKEDGVY
+453 DSQGN
-464 DADGYKLD
+464 KLD
-472 ENGFRLNDDGEIL
+472 AEGYRLSKDGERL
-485 YEFSLK
+485 YEFSLT

-505 LETVMNAINSN
+505 LETVMNAINSD

-524 YSSLTNQFVFTAK
+524 YSNLTNQFVFTAK
-537 QTGEDGQIE
+537 ESGEGGQIE
-546 LGDGTGN
+546 MGDG
-553 DLAAA
+553 LAQA
-558 LFGTSD
+558 LFGKVDIKDET
-564 GKFTPGQDAIFKA
+564 TYTAGQDAIFKA
-577 TVNGSPMNFSRS
+577 TVNGSTMYLSRS

-607 FNNNTTQ
+607 NTDRGTDADPIKSSDL
-614 TGPIASDNI
+614 TGMTSANESKM
-623 SDALFVEGESVTFT
+623 FEKGESVTFT
-637 SKTDTDTVVD
+637 SKSDTDTIVD

-656 NAIVKEVKEAYSTM
+656 NKIVTEVKGAYSDM

-685 EDKADMSESEI
+685 EQKADMSESEI

-718 NALRSAVAPGGND
+718 NALRSAVTPGGSD
-731 GSFLRSIGIN
+731 GSLLRSIGIN

-753 DETALREAL
+753 DESALREAL
-762 ETNPDGVKDA
+762 ETNPDQVKDI
-772 FTKSKENGASRDG
+772 FTKSKDNGASSDG
-785 LMTAIQKVTD
+785 LMTSIQKVTT

-821 LDNALLDQMNEI
+821 LDNTLLDQMNEI
-833 DDQIETWQSKMSD
+833 DDQIETWQNKMSD

-868 SSTLAG
+868 SSTLSG

>member
-12 SSGSIY
+12 SSSSIY

-40 GMLQGYKSKI
+40 GMLEGYKQKI

-63 QQAYQSISDKLVEF
+63 QEAYQSISNKLVEF

-89 LLSSSFFNN
+89 LLSSSFFNS
-98 AVLTTTGGKFADMV
+98 AVLTSTSGKFADMV
-112 SATGKTSSNI
+112 SAVGKTSSNV

-132 AARYTHSASK
+132 ASRYTHTASD
-142 LGNVIE
+142 LSNVIE
-148 SGDRLTVRG
+148 SGDRLKVRG

-162 VSDPINVS
+162 VSDTMNVS

-184 VTIDFGERE
+184 VTIDFGELE
-193 FFDESG
+193 FFDKSG
-199 KGTKPLTAED
+199 EGKDALTAED

-231 AASELIK
+231 AASELISVNVSDDGK
-238 VEVGSNGEITF
+238 ITF
-249 SDKTPGG
+249 SDKTSGG
-256 NTVDIKGATGQLE
+256 NTVEIKGATGQLKE
-269 KTLKPTTDDLGNPIT
+269 TLKLTGDDLGN
-284 SITLETGKTYSKEIS
+284 SITLEKDNTYSKEVS

-313 NGVKKTISLEDVVKD
+313 NGVKKTISLEDVMKKGDGYIGSND
-328 ENGAYIQNAPDGS
+328 EFA
-341 TSQETANDKFQKNLK
+341 TNLQS
-356 NALDKAFGTGKV
+356 ALDKAFGTDKV
-368 QVSFGADS
+368 QVSFGTGG

-393 VGEVLGF
+393 VDKVLGF
-400 EDGLTTY
+400 EGGLTTY
-407 VNTSKTLGQ
+407 VNTSKTLGD
-416 LGELTALEDGD
+416 LGKFDAEKGTLKIGGQTITGTLMEAVPKDQWIKQKDGTY
-427 SDDDIKKAT
+427 K
-436 LTIGEVP
+436 
-443 VEGTAIFVPE
+443 
-453 DERVTKEDGVY
+453 
-464 DADGYKLD
+464 DASGYKLD
-472 ENGFRLNDDGEIL
+472 SEGYRLNDDGERL
-485 YEFSLK
+485 YEFSLT

-505 LETVMNAINSN
+505 LETVMNAINSD
-516 TEAGVNVS
+516 TEAGVKVS
-524 YSSLTNQFVFTAK
+524 YSNLTNQFVFTAK
-537 QTGEDGQIE
+537 ETGEGGQIE
-546 LGDGTGN
+546 MGEG
-553 DLAAA
+553 LAQA
-558 LFGTSD
+558 LFGAVDTGD
-564 GKFTPGQDAIFKA
+564 ETTYTAGQDAIFKA
-577 TVNGSPMNFSRS
+577 TVNGSTMYLSRS
-589 SNTFDMDGMSV
+589 SNTFDMDGMTV
-600 TLKGTFN
+600 TLNGTFN
-607 FNNNTTQ
+607 NVEQ
-614 TGPIASDNI
+614 KDGLPIKSEELSGMSSTNE
-623 SDALFVEGESVTFT
+623 SSLFEKGESVSFT
-637 SKTDTDTVVD
+637 SKTDTDKIVD

-656 NAIVKEVKEAYSTM
+656 NAIVTEVKGAYSDM

-685 EDKADMSESEI
+685 DQKADMTESEI
-696 EAYEEKAKTG
+696 KAYEEKAKTG

-718 NALRSAVAPGGND
+718 NALRSAVTPGGND

-772 FTKSKENGASRDG
+772 FTKTKDGGASSDG

-821 LDNALLDQMNEI
+821 LDNTILDQMNEI
-833 DDQIETWQSKMSD
+833 DKQIDKWQDKMSD
-846 KVDYYTN
+846 QVDYYTN

-868 SSTLAG
+868 SSTLSG